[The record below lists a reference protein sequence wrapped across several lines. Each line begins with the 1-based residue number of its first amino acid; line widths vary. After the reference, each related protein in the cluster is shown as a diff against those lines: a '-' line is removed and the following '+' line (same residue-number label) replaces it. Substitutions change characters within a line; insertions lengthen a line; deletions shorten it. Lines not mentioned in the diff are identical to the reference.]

1 MKKILGLDLGTT
13 SIGWSFINEAENE
26 NETSSIIN
34 TGVRIT
40 QFDNFSKVDKTG
52 KVSESKN
59 PVSDFNSGNG
69 LSPNAGRTL
78 KRGARRSL
86 QRFKQRRNALL
97 EIFSKIK
104 FIPTDFVYAENGTDT
119 TFSSYRLRAKAAT
132 EAVSKDELVQV
143 LLMLNKKRG
152 YKSSRKAKTADEGDA
167 VDGMKIAKEIFEN
180 NLTPGQWIYNSL
192 SKGEK
197 FVPDFYRSDL
207 QKELE
212 KIVRFQNQF
221 HSEQMN
227 EKLLEDIQG
236 KARTVTSQYFSK
248 TLNIPLAENK
258 GTREETK
265 LQHYKWR
272 NEALTIE
279 LDLKVLAF
287 IITEINNQINQSSGY
302 LGAIS
307 DRSKELYFNQ
317 ETVGQFQYKQIQEN
331 RHAKLKNQV
340 FYRQDYLDEFEKI
353 WETQAKFHS
362 ELNEKLK
369 SEVRD
374 ITIFYQRKL
383 KSQKHLVSFC
393 EFEKGH
399 KAIPKSS
406 PLFQEFRI
414 WQNLNNILIKNETT
428 KEPFVLNEELKNV
441 IAQEL
446 FFKESMTDAQMM
458 AFCDLKKGNHTA
470 NFKKI
475 EGNRTNTE
483 IFKAFEKILI
493 LEGYDE
499 LDFSKLDAI
508 DIKQIFKSAFKD
520 LEINTAIL
528 DFDPTIQGND
538 FDKQGYYQLWHL
550 LYSSEE
556 DEPLKK
562 SLMKK
567 FGFKENHVPFLL
579 NINLQAD
586 YGSLSAKAIKKVLPH
601 LIDGHIYDKSCLMVG
616 YNHSSSLTKE
626 QNNDRVLKETL
637 DLLKKNSLRNPV
649 VEKILNQMINVIN
662 AIIKDPEMGKPDE
675 IRVELARELKNNN
688 EQRSE
693 MTKAINKSTAEHDKI
708 RQLLSS
714 VEFGIKRVTRNDI
727 IRYKL
732 WEECGRISIYTGNP
746 IKGSDLFSKEYD
758 IEHII
763 PKSRLFDDSFSN
775 KTICER
781 QLNIDKS
788 NKTAYSYL
796 KEKISENDFA
806 QYENRVKDLFKTG
819 KIKSYTKYK
828 KLLMADNE
836 IPEDFIARQLRE
848 TQYIAKKAK
857 EILLEVSRNV
867 TATIGSVTDKLRE
880 DWELVD
886 VMKELNW
893 EKYDKLGLT
902 HIEEGKNGERL
913 YKIKDWTKRNDHRH
927 HAMDAITVAFTKP
940 AYIQYLNN
948 LNAKTQDEKKTGAI
962 YGIETKY
969 LERDKNGK
977 LRFIAPMDNF
987 REEAKKQLENILISY
1002 KAKNKVVTKNKNTTK
1017 KSGGTNQKIQLTPRG
1032 QLHKETVYGK
1042 LQQYVT
1048 KEEKVGANFTEEYI
1062 QKVAKK
1068 EYREALLKR
1077 LEENDNNPKKA
1088 FTGKNALNKMPIYIS
1103 LKDNI
1108 VVPEKVKM
1116 VWLEADYTIRKDITP
1131 DLKIDKVIDIGLK
1144 TILQERLAE
1153 FGNDPK
1159 KAFVNLDENPIWQN
1173 KEKGIAIKRV
1183 TISGVSNAQALH
1195 TKKDHLG
1202 NEILDKNGKQI
1213 PVDFV
1218 STGNNHHV
1226 AIYRDEK
1233 GNLQEEV
1240 VSFYDAVVRRNLG
1253 FSVIN
1258 KNHEEGWEFLFS
1270 MKQNEFFI
1278 FPSNSFNP
1286 HEIDLLELNN
1296 YHLISP
1302 NIFRVQKISTKNYMF
1317 NHHLETKAVDG
1328 EMLKSKKELSKITYH
1343 FIQTPANLN
1352 GIIKV
1357 RINHLGKIVQIG
1369 EY

>member
-13 SIGWSFINEAENE
+13 SIGWSFINEAENSDE
-26 NETSSIIN
+26 VSSIIN
-34 TGVRIT
+34 TGVRIVPLT
-40 QFDNFSKVDKTG
+40 TD
-52 KVSESKN
+52 EEA
-59 PVSDFNSGNG
+59 DFKKGNTI
-69 LSPNAGRTL
+69 SINADRTL
-78 KRGARRSL
+78 KRGARRGL
-86 QRFKQRRNALL
+86 QRFKQRRDALI
-97 EIFSKIK
+97 ETFSKIK
-104 FIPTDFVYAENGTDT
+104 FISTDFVYAETGKET
-119 TFSSYRLRAKAAT
+119 TFSSYKLRAKSAS
-132 EAVSKDELVQV
+132 EAVTKAELVQV

-152 YKSSRKAKTADEGDA
+152 YKSSRKAKTAEEGDA
-167 VDGMKIAKEIFEN
+167 IDGMAIATTLFEN
-180 NLTPGQWIYNSL
+180 NLTPGQWVFNSL
-192 SKGEK
+192 STGGKYI
-197 FVPDFYRSDL
+197 PDFYRSDL

-212 KIVRFQNQF
+212 KIVHFQNQF
-221 HSEQMN
+221 HSDKIN
-227 EKLLEDIQG
+227 NKLLEDIQG
-236 KARTVTSQYFSK
+236 KSRAQTYQYFTRDLK
-248 TLNIPLAENK
+248 IELAENK
-258 GTREETK
+258 GSRDETK

-272 NEALTIE
+272 NEALTNE

-287 IITEINNQINQSSGY
+287 VITEINNQINQSSGY

-307 DRSKELYFNQ
+307 DRSKELYFNK
-317 ETVGQFQYKQIQEN
+317 ETVGQFQYNQLQN
-331 RHAKLKNQV
+331 NAHSKLKNQV
-340 FYRQDYLDEFEKI
+340 FYRQDYLDEFERI
-353 WETQAKFHS
+353 WETQAKYHP
-362 ELNEKLK
+362 ELNDKLK

-383 KSQKHLVSFC
+383 KSQKHLISHC

-414 WQNLNNILIKNETT
+414 WQNINNIVVKNETT
-428 KEPFVLNEELKNV
+428 KEIFLLDEDLKKN

-446 FFKESMTDAQMM
+446 LFKESMTDVQMLT
-458 AFCDLKKGNHTA
+458 FCELKKGTHTV

-475 EGNRTNTE
+475 EGNRTNTS
-483 IFKAFEKILI
+483 IYKAFEKILEV
-493 LEGYDE
+493 EGYE
-499 LDFSKLDAI
+499 MDF
-508 DIKQIFKSAFKD
+508 FKMKS
-520 LEINTAIL
+520 LEIREAISKIFETLNINTDIL

-538 FDKQGYYQLWHL
+538 FDKQPYYQLWHL

-556 DEPLKK
+556 DESLKK
-562 SLMKK
+562 TLINK
-567 FGFKENHVPFLL
+567 FGFKESHIPFLL

-601 LIDGHIYDKSCLMVG
+601 LMDGQIYDKACLMAG
-616 YNHSSSLTKE
+616 YNHSSSLTTE

-637 DLLKKNSLRNPV
+637 ALLKKNSLRNPV

-662 AIIKDPEMGKPDE
+662 AIIADPSMGKPDE

-693 MTKAINKSTAEHDKI
+693 MTKAINKSTAEHEQI
-708 RQLLSS
+708 RKLLHH
-714 VEFGIKRVTRNDI
+714 EFGIHRVTRNDI

-732 WEECGRISIYTGNP
+732 WKESDGISLYTGKP
-746 IKGSDLFSKEYD
+746 IEPSKLFSKEYD

-775 KTICER
+775 KTVCER

-788 NKTAYSYL
+788 NKTAYSFLQEKLSPEEFDQYQKRIKGL
-796 KEKISENDFA
+796 FGKIS
-806 QYENRVKDLFKTG
+806 R
-819 KIKSYTKYK
+819 TKQS

-836 IPEDFIARQLRE
+836 IPEGFIDRQLRE

-893 EKYDKLGLT
+893 DKYHKLGLT
-902 HIEEGKNGERL
+902 KEEDGKNGERL
-913 YKIKDWTKRNDHRH
+913 YKIQDWSKRNDHRH

-948 LNAKTQDEKKTGAI
+948 LNARDINNKKGESI
-962 YGIETKY
+962 LGIESKY
-969 LERDKNGK
+969 LKRDKNNK
-977 LRFIAPMDNF
+977 LRFIAPMPNF
-987 REEAKKQLENILISY
+987 REEAKKQLESILISY
-1002 KAKNKVVTKNKNTTK
+1002 KAKNKVVTKNKNITK
-1017 KSGGTNQKIQLTPRG
+1017 MKNGNNEKIQLTPRG

-1048 KEEKVGANFTEEYI
+1048 KEEKIGANFTKEYI
-1062 QKVAKK
+1062 IKVAKK
-1068 EYREALLKR
+1068 QYREALLNR
-1077 LEENDNNPKKA
+1077 LAANDNDPKKA
-1088 FTGKNALNKMPIYIS
+1088 FTGKNSLAKNPIY
-1103 LKDNI
+1103 LDVEKTDA
-1108 VVPEKVKM
+1108 VPEKVKT
-1116 VWLEADYTIRKDITP
+1116 VWFEDNYTIRKDITP
-1131 DLKIDKVIDIGLK
+1131 DLKIDKVIDTGLK
-1144 TILQERLAE
+1144 AILQNRLNE
-1153 FGNDPK
+1153 FNGDAK

-1202 NEILDKNGKQI
+1202 NEILDENGNPI
-1213 PVDFV
+1213 PADFV

-1226 AIYRDEK
+1226 AIYKDEK

-1240 VSFYDAVVRRNLG
+1240 VSFYDAVVRQNLG
-1253 FSVIN
+1253 LSIIN
-1258 KNHEEGWEFLFS
+1258 RNHEKGWEFLFS

-1278 FPSNSFNP
+1278 FPSDTFNP
-1286 HEIDLLELNN
+1286 HEMDLLNPIN
-1296 YHLISP
+1296 YHLVSP

-1328 EMLKSKKELSKITYH
+1328 EMLKSKKELSKISYH
-1343 FIQTPANLN
+1343 FIQTPTNLN

-1357 RINHLGKIVQIG
+1357 RINHLGKIIQIG

>member
-13 SIGWSFINEAENE
+13 SIGWAFINEGEND

-34 TGVRIT
+34 AGVRIVPLT
-40 QFDNFSKVDKTG
+40 TD
-52 KVSESKN
+52 EEA
-59 PVSDFNSGNG
+59 DFKKGNTI
-69 LSPNAGRTL
+69 SINADRTL
-78 KRGARRSL
+78 KRGARRGL
-86 QRFKQRRNALL
+86 QRFKQRRDALL
-97 EIFSKIK
+97 QSFRGIN
-104 FIPTDFVYAENGTDT
+104 FISSNYVYAETGKQT
-119 TFSSYRLRAKAAT
+119 TFSSYKLRAKSAT
-132 EAVSKDELVQV
+132 ELVTKEELVQV

-152 YKSSRKAKTADEGDA
+152 YKSSRKAKTAEEGDA
-167 VDGMKIAKEIFEN
+167 IDGMKIAKEIFEN
-180 NLTPGQWIYNSL
+180 NLTPGQWVYNSL
-192 SKGEK
+192 SIGGK
-197 FVPDFYRSDL
+197 FIPDFYRSDL
-207 QKELE
+207 QKEVE

-221 HSEQMN
+221 HPEQMN
-227 EKLLEDIQG
+227 EKLLENIQG
-236 KARTVTSQYFSK
+236 KARTVTSQYFSRI
-248 TLNIPLAENK
+248 LNIPLAENK

-272 NEALTIE
+272 NEALTEE

-287 IITEINNQINQSSGY
+287 IITEINNQINQSNGY

-317 ETVGQFQYKQIQEN
+317 ETVGQFQYNQLKEN
-331 RHAKLKNQV
+331 AHTKLKNQV

-353 WETQAKFHS
+353 WETQSKFYP
-362 ELNEKLK
+362 ELNDELK

-414 WQNLNNILIKNETT
+414 WQNINNIVVKNETT
-428 KEPFVLNEELKNV
+428 KEPFLLGEDLKKV

-446 FFKESMTDAQMM
+446 SFKESMTDSQLLT
-458 AFCDLKKGNHTA
+458 FCDLKKGTHTV

-475 EGNRTNTE
+475 EGNRTNTSL
-483 IFKAFEKILI
+483 FKAFEKILV

-499 LDFSKLDAI
+499 LDLSKLDAS
-508 DIKQIFKSAFKD
+508 DIKSIIKSAFSD
-520 LEINTAIL
+520 LEISTAIL

-538 FDKQGYYQLWHL
+538 YDKQSYYQLWHL

-556 DEPLKK
+556 DDFLKK
-562 SLMKK
+562 SLMDK
-567 FGFKENHVPFLL
+567 FGFKESHLPFLL

-601 LIDGHIYDKSCLMVG
+601 LMDGHIYDKACTLVG
-616 YNHSSSLTKE
+616 YNHSSSLTTD
-626 QNNDRVLKETL
+626 QNNERVLKDTL
-637 DLLKKNSLRNPV
+637 ELLKKNSLRNPV

-662 AIIKDPEMGKPDE
+662 AIIKDPAMGKPDE

-693 MTKAINKSTAEHDKI
+693 MTKAINKSTTEHEQI
-708 RQLLSS
+708 RKLLHT
-714 VEFGIKRVTRNDI
+714 EFGIHRVTRNDI

-732 WEECGRISIYTGNP
+732 WKECDGISLYTGKP
-746 IKGSDLFSKEYD
+746 IEPSKLFTKDYD

-788 NKTAYSYL
+788 NKTAYSFFQEKL
-796 KEKISENDFA
+796 SAEEFDQFEKRVKSLFGKIS
-806 QYENRVKDLFKTG
+806 R
-819 KIKSYTKYK
+819 TKQN
-828 KLLMADNE
+828 KLLMANNE
-836 IPEDFIARQLRE
+836 IPEGFIDRQLRE

-867 TATIGSVTDKLRE
+867 TATIGSVTDKLRD

-902 HIEEGKNGERL
+902 YIEEGKNGERL

-948 LNAKTQDEKKTGAI
+948 LNARTNTDKKGNSI
-962 YGIETKY
+962 IGIENKY
-969 LERDKNGK
+969 LKRDKNNK
-977 LRFIAPMDNF
+977 LRFIEPIPNF
-987 REEAKKQLENILISY
+987 REVAKKQLESILISY
-1002 KAKNKVVTKNKNTTK
+1002 KAKNKVVTKNKNVTK
-1017 KSGGTNQKIQLTPRG
+1017 KSNGTNQKIQLTPRG

-1048 KEEKVGANFTEEYI
+1048 KEEKINANFTPEYVT
-1062 QKVAKK
+1062 KVAKK

-1077 LEENDNNPKKA
+1077 LIENENDPKKA
-1088 FTGKNALNKMPIYIS
+1088 FTGKNALSKNPIYIS
-1103 LKDNI
+1103 LENNI
-1108 VVPEKVKM
+1108 LVPEKVKI
-1116 VWLEADYTIRKDITP
+1116 VWLKSDYTIRKDITP

-1144 TILQERLAE
+1144 TILQNRLNE
-1153 FGNDPK
+1153 FNGDTK

-1202 NEILDKNGKQI
+1202 NEILDENGQPL

-1240 VSFYDAVVRRNLG
+1240 VSFFEAVTRNNLG
-1253 FSVIN
+1253 LSIIN
-1258 KNHEEGWEFLFS
+1258 KNHEKGWEFLFS

-1278 FPSNSFNP
+1278 FPTDGFNP
-1286 HEIDLLELNN
+1286 HEIDLLNTEN
-1296 YHLISP
+1296 YHLISR
-1302 NIFRVQKISTKNYMF
+1302 NMFRVQKIATKNYMF
-1317 NHHLETKAVDG
+1317 NHHLETKSVDG
-1328 EMLKSKKELSKITYH
+1328 EMLKTKKQLSKISYH
-1343 FIQTPANLN
+1343 FIQTPSYLN
-1352 GIIKV
+1352 YIIKI
-1357 RINHLGKIVQIG
+1357 RINHLGQIVQLG

>member
-13 SIGWSFINEAENE
+13 SIGWSFVNEADNN

-34 TGVRIT
+34 TGVRIVPLT
-40 QFDNFSKVDKTG
+40 AD
-52 KVSESKN
+52 EEA
-59 PVSDFNSGNG
+59 DFKKGNTI
-69 LSPNAGRTL
+69 SINADRTL
-78 KRGARRSL
+78 KRGARRGL
-86 QRFKQRRNALL
+86 QRFKQRRDALL
-97 EIFSKIK
+97 QTFRGIN
-104 FIPTDFVYAENGTDT
+104 FISSNYVYAETGKQT
-119 TFSSYRLRAKAAT
+119 TFSSYQLRAKSAT
-132 EAVSKDELVQV
+132 EAVTKEELVQI

-152 YKSSRKAKTADEGDA
+152 YKSSRKAKTAEEGDA
-167 VDGMKIAKEIFEN
+167 IDGMKIAKEILEN
-180 NLTPGQWIYNSL
+180 NLTPGQWVYNSL
-192 SKGEK
+192 LKRGK
-197 FVPDFYRSDL
+197 FIPDFYRSDL

-212 KIVRFQNQF
+212 KIVRFQNKF
-221 HSEQMN
+221 YPEQMN
-227 EKLLEDIQG
+227 DKLLEDIQG

-248 TLNIPLAENK
+248 TLHIPLAENK

-272 NEALTIE
+272 NEALTNE
-279 LDLKVLAF
+279 LDLKALAF

-317 ETVGQFQYKQIQEN
+317 ETVGQFQHKQLQKN
-331 RHAKLKNQV
+331 AHAKLKNQV

-353 WETQAKFHS
+353 WETQAKFHP

-414 WQNLNNILIKNETT
+414 WQNINNIVVKNETT
-428 KEPFVLNEELKNV
+428 KEIFLLDEDLKKN

-446 FFKESMTDAQMM
+446 LFKESITDVQMLT
-458 AFCDLKKGNHTA
+458 FCELKKGTHTV

-475 EGNRTNTE
+475 EGNRTNTS
-483 IFKAFEKILI
+483 IYKAFEKILEI
-493 LEGYDE
+493 EGYE
-499 LDFSKLDAI
+499 KDFSKMKSSE
-508 DIKQIFKSAFKD
+508 IKETVAPIFETLNIS
-520 LEINTAIL
+520 TAIL
-528 DFDPTIQGND
+528 DFDPTKQGND
-538 FDKQGYYQLWHL
+538 FDKQPYYQFWHL
-550 LYSSEE
+550 LYSAE
-556 DEPLKK
+556 DDDKLKETLK
-562 SLMKK
+562 AK
-567 FGFKENHVPFLL
+567 FGFKENHLPFLL

-601 LIDGHIYDKSCLMVG
+601 LMDGHIYDKACLMAG
-616 YNHSSSLTKE
+616 YNHSSSLTTE
-626 QNNDRVLKETL
+626 QNNDRILKGTL
-637 DLLKKNSLRNPV
+637 ELLKKNSLRNPV

-662 AIIKDPEMGKPDE
+662 AIMKDPAMGKPDE

-693 MTKAINKSTAEHDKI
+693 MTKAINKSTAEHEQIKK
-708 RQLLSS
+708 LLHT
-714 VEFGIKRVTRNDI
+714 EFGIHRVTRNDI

-732 WEECGRISIYTGNP
+732 WKECDGISLYTGKP
-746 IKGSDLFSKEYD
+746 IEPSKLFTKDYD

-788 NKTAYSYL
+788 NKTAYSFL
-796 KEKISENDFA
+796 QDKLSAEEFDQFEKRIKSLFGKIS
-806 QYENRVKDLFKTG
+806 R
-819 KIKSYTKYK
+819 TKQN

-836 IPEDFIARQLRE
+836 IPEGFIDRQLRE

-867 TATIGSVTDKLRE
+867 TSTIGSVTDKLRE

-902 HIEEGKNGERL
+902 YIEEGKHGERL

-948 LNAKTQDEKKTGAI
+948 LNARTNSDVKGKSI
-962 YGIETKY
+962 IGIETKY
-969 LERDKNGK
+969 LKRDKNNK
-977 LRFIAPMDNF
+977 LRFIEPIPNF

-1002 KAKNKVVTKNKNTTK
+1002 KAKNKVVTKNKNITK

-1042 LQQYVT
+1042 LQQYAT
-1048 KEEKVGANFTEEYI
+1048 KEEKVSANFTEEYI
-1062 QKVAKK
+1062 QKVTKK

-1077 LEENDNNPKKA
+1077 LQENENDPKKA

-1103 LKDNI
+1103 LQDNI
-1108 VVPEKVKM
+1108 VVPEKVKI
-1116 VWLEADYTIRKDITP
+1116 VWMEDNYTIRKDVTP
-1131 DLKIDKVIDIGLK
+1131 DNFKDLKSIAKVIDIGSK
-1144 TILQERLAE
+1144 TTLENRLAE

-1159 KAFVNLDENPIWQN
+1159 KAFSNLDENPIWQN

-1183 TISGVSNAQALH
+1183 TISGVNTAQSLH
-1195 TKKDHLG
+1195 TKKDHFG
-1202 NEILDKNGKQI
+1202 NEIFDDNRQTI

-1233 GNLQEEV
+1233 GNLQDEV
-1240 VSFYDAVVRRNLG
+1240 ISFFEAVTRNNLG
-1253 FSVIN
+1253 LSIIN
-1258 KNHEEGWEFLFS
+1258 KNHEKGWEFLFS

-1278 FPSNSFNP
+1278 FPSEGFNP
-1286 HEIDLLELNN
+1286 KEIDLYNPVNKE
-1296 YHLISP
+1296 LISK
-1302 NIFRVQKISTKNYMF
+1302 NLFRVQKFSKVEYGNTSVRDYVF
-1317 NHHLETKAVDG
+1317 RHHLETTINDV
-1328 EMLKSKKELSKITYH
+1328 KELKDKTYKSIKSLPY
-1343 FIQTPANLN
+1343 FE
-1352 GIIKV
+1352 GIVKV
-1357 RINHLGKIVQIG
+1357 RINHLGQIVQLG

>member
-13 SIGWSFINEAENE
+13 SIGWSFIHEAENE
-26 NETSSIIN
+26 NEASSIIN
-34 TGVRIT
+34 TGVRIVPLT
-40 QFDNFSKVDKTG
+40 TDEET
-52 KVSESKN
+52 
-59 PVSDFNSGNG
+59 DFKKGNTI
-69 LSPNAGRTL
+69 SINADRTL
-78 KRGARRSL
+78 KRGARRGL
-86 QRFKQRRNALL
+86 QRFKQRRDALL
-97 EIFSKIK
+97 QIFRGINFIFSNYI
-104 FIPTDFVYAENGTDT
+104 YAETGKQT
-119 TFSSYRLRAKAAT
+119 TFSSYKLRAKSAT
-132 EAVSKDELVQV
+132 ELVTKEELVQV

-152 YKSSRKAKTADEGDA
+152 YKSSRKAKTAEEGDA
-167 VDGMKIAKEIFEN
+167 IDGMKIAKEIFEN
-180 NLTPGQWIYNSL
+180 NLTPGQWVYNSL
-192 SKGEK
+192 SKGGK
-197 FVPDFYRSDL
+197 FIPDFYRSDL

-212 KIVRFQNQF
+212 RIVRFQNQF
-221 HSEQMN
+221 HPEQMN
-227 EKLLEDIQG
+227 EKLLEEIRG
-236 KARTVTSQYFSK
+236 KGRTATSQYFSK

-258 GTREETK
+258 GSREDTK

-272 NEALTIE
+272 NNALDNE
-279 LDLKVLAF
+279 LDLEILAF
-287 IITEINNQINQSSGY
+287 IITEINNQINLSSGY

-317 ETVGQFQYKQIQEN
+317 ETVGQFQYKQLEKN
-331 RHAKLKNQV
+331 AHAKLKNQV

-353 WETQAKFHS
+353 WETQAQFHP

-393 EFEKGH
+393 EFEKRH

-414 WQNLNNILIKNETT
+414 WQNLNNIVVKNENT
-428 KEPFVLNEELKNV
+428 KEPFLLDEDLKKL

-446 FFKESMTDAQMM
+446 LFKESMTDAQMLT
-458 AFCDLKKGNHTA
+458 FCELKKGNYSV

-475 EGNRTNTE
+475 EGNRTNNS
-483 IFKAFEKILI
+483 IYKAFETI
-493 LEGYDE
+493 LEIEGYE
-499 LDFSKLDAI
+499 MDFSKMNPL
-508 DIKQIFKSAFKD
+508 DIKETVAAIFET
-520 LEINTAIL
+520 LNINTSIL
-528 DFDPTIQGND
+528 NFDPAIQGND
-538 FDKQGYYQLWHL
+538 FDKQAYYQLWHL
-550 LYSSEE
+550 LYSTEE
-556 DEPLKK
+556 DDFLKK
-562 SLMKK
+562 SLISK
-567 FGFKENHVPFLL
+567 FGFKENHIPFLL

-601 LIDGHIYDKSCLMVG
+601 LIDGHIYDKACTFVG
-616 YNHSSSLTKE
+616 YNHSSSLTAE
-626 QNNDRVLKETL
+626 QNNERILKDTVE
-637 DLLKKNSLRNPV
+637 LLKKNSLRNPV

-688 EQRSE
+688 EQRSN
-693 MTKAINKSTAEHDKI
+693 MTKAINKITAEHEQI
-708 RQLLSS
+708 RKLLHT
-714 VEFGIKRVTRNDI
+714 EFGIHRVTRNDI

-732 WEECGRISIYTGNP
+732 WKECDGISLYTGKP
-746 IKGSDLFSKEYD
+746 IEPSKLFTKDYD

-788 NKTAYSYL
+788 NKTAYSFLQEKLSYDEFDQYEKRIKSL
-796 KEKISENDFA
+796 FGKIS
-806 QYENRVKDLFKTG
+806 R
-819 KIKSYTKYK
+819 TKQN

-836 IPEDFIARQLRE
+836 IPEGFIERQLRE

-867 TATIGSVTDKLRE
+867 TATIGSVTDKLRD

-948 LNAKTQDEKKTGAI
+948 LNARTNTDKRGNDI
-962 YGIETKY
+962 IGIETKY
-969 LERDKNGK
+969 LKRDKNNK
-977 LRFIAPMDNF
+977 LRFKEPMPNF
-987 REEAKKQLENILISY
+987 REEAKKQLESILVSY
-1002 KAKNKVVTKNKNTTK
+1002 KAKNKVVTKNKNISK
-1017 KSGGTNQKIQLTPRG
+1017 ANGGVNQKIQLTPRG

-1042 LQQYVT
+1042 LQLYAT
-1048 KEEKVGANFTEEYI
+1048 KEEKVGANFTQDYI

-1068 EYREALLKR
+1068 QHREALLKR
-1077 LEENDNNPKKA
+1077 LEENYNDSKKA
-1088 FTGKNALNKMPIYIS
+1088 FTGKNALSKNPIY
-1103 LKDNI
+1103 LNT
-1108 VVPEKVKM
+1108 EKTDFIPDKIKT
-1116 VWLEADYTIRKDITP
+1116 VWLEADFTIRKDITP
-1131 DLKIDKVIDIGLK
+1131 DLKIDKVIDVGLK
-1144 TILQERLAE
+1144 KILQDRLAE

-1195 TKKDHLG
+1195 TKKDNFG
-1202 NEILDKNGKQI
+1202 NEILDENNNPI
-1213 PVDFV
+1213 PIDFV

-1253 FSVIN
+1253 LSVIN
-1258 KNHEEGWEFLFS
+1258 KNHEKGWEFLFS

-1278 FPSNSFNP
+1278 FPSESFNP
-1286 HEIDLLELNN
+1286 HEIDLLNPDH
-1296 YHLISP
+1296 YKLISP
-1302 NIFRVQKISTKNYMF
+1302 NIFRVQKFGELGSSGF
-1317 NHHLETKAVDG
+1317 WFRHHLETTLDNSKL
-1328 EMLKSKKELSKITYH
+1328 LKSITYKDIYSH
-1343 FIQTPANLN
+1343 KALES
-1352 GIIKV
+1352 IIKA
-1357 RINHLGKIVQIG
+1357 RINHLGKIVQLG

>member
-13 SIGWSFINEAENE
+13 SIGWSFINEADND

-40 QFDNFSKVDKTG
+40 QFDNFSKVDKNG
-52 KVSESKN
+52 KVTESKN
-59 PVSDFNSGNG
+59 PVVDFNSGNG

-78 KRGARRSL
+78 KRGARRGL

-97 EIFSKIK
+97 ETFNRIK
-104 FIPTDFVYAENGTDT
+104 FIAPDFVYAETGTAT
-119 TFSSYRLRAKAAT
+119 TFSSYQLRAKAAV
-132 EAVSKDELVQV
+132 EAVSKEELVQV

-152 YKSSRKAKTADEGDA
+152 YKSSRKAKTAEEGDA
-167 VDGMKIAKEIFEN
+167 IDGMKIAKEIFEN
-180 NLTPGQWIYNSL
+180 NLTPGQWVYNSL
-192 SKGEK
+192 SKGGK
-197 FVPDFYRSDL
+197 FIPDFYRSDL

-221 HSEQMN
+221 HSVQIN
-227 EKLLEDIQG
+227 DKLLEDIQG
-236 KARTVTSQYFSK
+236 KSRTQTSQHFSK

-272 NEALTIE
+272 NDALANE

-317 ETVGQFQYKQIQEN
+317 ETVGQFQYKQLQKN
-331 RHAKLKNQV
+331 THAKLKNQV

-353 WETQAKFHS
+353 WEIQTRFHP
-362 ELNEKLK
+362 ELNDKLK

-414 WQNLNNILIKNETT
+414 WQNINNIEFKKD
-428 KEPFVLNEELKNV
+428 KEVYPIGEELKQ
-441 IAQEL
+441 IISQDL
-446 FFKESMTDAQMM
+446 LFKESMTDAQ
-458 AFCDLKKGNHTA
+458 FIKFIVNQCKLEKGNYSI

-483 IFKAFEKILI
+483 IYKAFEKILV

-499 LDFSKLDAI
+499 LDLSKLESL
-508 DIKQIFKSAFKD
+508 DIKNIIKSAFSD

-538 FDKQGYYQLWHL
+538 FDKQPYYQLWHL
-550 LYSSEE
+550 LYSAE
-556 DEPLKK
+556 DDDKLKETLK
-562 SLMKK
+562 NK
-567 FGFKENHVPFLL
+567 FGFKENHIPYLL
-579 NINLQAD
+579 NIKLQAD
-586 YGSLSAKAIKKVLPH
+586 YGSLSAKAIKKILPN
-601 LIDGHIYDKSCLMVG
+601 LMDGHIYDKACLMVG
-616 YNHSSSLTKE
+616 YNHSSSLTTE
-626 QNNDRVLKETL
+626 QNNERVLKDNLE
-637 DLLKKNSLRNPV
+637 LLKKNSLRNPV

-662 AIIKDPEMGKPDE
+662 AIMKDPAMGKPDE
-675 IRVELARELKNNN
+675 IRVELARELKANN
-688 EQRSE
+688 EQRKKATSDINTTTTEHERIRKLLHSE
-693 MTKAINKSTAEHDKI
+693 FNIP
-708 RQLLSS
+708 
-714 VEFGIKRVTRNDI
+714 RVTRNDI

-732 WEECGRISIYTGNP
+732 WLETGGISLYTGNP
-746 IKGSDLFSKEYD
+746 IKGSDLFSKDYD

-775 KTICER
+775 KTLCER

-788 NKTAYSYL
+788 NKTAYSFL
-796 KEKISENDFA
+796 QEKLLENDFA
-806 QYENRVKDLFKTG
+806 EYENRVKDLFKTG

-836 IPEDFIARQLRE
+836 IPEGFIDRQLRE

-857 EILLEVSRNV
+857 EILLEISRNV

-902 HIEEGKNGERL
+902 HIEEGKHGERL

-940 AYIQYLNN
+940 AYIQYLNS
-948 LNAKTQDEKKTGAI
+948 LNAKTQGEEKAGAI

-969 LERDKNGK
+969 LERDKNNK
-977 LRFIAPMDNF
+977 LRFKAPMENF
-987 REEAKKQLENILISY
+987 REEAKKQLESILISY
-1002 KAKNKVVTKNKNTTK
+1002 KAKNKVVTKNKNITK

-1042 LQQYVT
+1042 LQQYAT
-1048 KEEKVGANFTEEYI
+1048 KEEKVNANFTEEYI

-1077 LEENDNNPKKA
+1077 LQENGNDPKKA
-1088 FTGKNALNKMPIYIS
+1088 FTGKNALNKTPVYVS

-1108 VVPEKVKM
+1108 VVPEKVKI

-1144 TILQERLAE
+1144 TILQNRLNE
-1153 FGNDPK
+1153 FNGDPK

-1183 TISGVSNAQALH
+1183 SISGVSNAQALH
-1195 TKKDHLG
+1195 TKKDHFG
-1202 NEILDKNGKQI
+1202 NEILDENNNPI

-1226 AIYRDEK
+1226 AIYKDEK

-1253 FSVIN
+1253 LSVIN
-1258 KNHEEGWEFLFS
+1258 KTHEKGWEFLFS

-1278 FPSNSFNP
+1278 FPSESFNP
-1286 HEIDLLELNN
+1286 HEMDLLNPSN

-1302 NIFRVQKISTKNYMF
+1302 NIFRVQKFTIKDYF
-1317 NHHLETKAVDG
+1317 FRHHLETTVED
-1328 EMLKSKKELSKITYH
+1328 KKELKDISFKRLGI
-1343 FIQTPANLN
+1343 N
-1352 GIIKV
+1352 GINNITKV
-1357 RINHLGKIVQIG
+1357 RINHLGQIVQLG

>member
-13 SIGWSFINEAENE
+13 SIGWALINESENE
-26 NETSSIIN
+26 NEVSSILN
-34 TGVRIT
+34 TGVRIVPLT
-40 QFDNFSKVDKTG
+40 
-52 KVSESKN
+52 
-59 PVSDFNSGNG
+59 SDEEADFKKGNTI
-69 LSPNAGRTL
+69 SINADRTL
-78 KRGARRSL
+78 KRGARRGL
-86 QRFKQRRNALL
+86 QRFKQRRDALL
-97 EIFSKIK
+97 EIFNRIK
-104 FIPTDFVYAENGTDT
+104 FISSTFIYAESGAAT
-119 TFSSYRLRAKAAT
+119 TFSSYKLRAKAAT
-132 EAVSKDELVQV
+132 EEVSKEELVKV

-152 YKSSRKAKTADEGDA
+152 YKSSRKAKTAEEGEA
-167 VDGMKIAKEIFEN
+167 IDGMKIAKEIFEN
-180 NLTPGQWIYNSL
+180 NLTPGQWVYNSL
-192 SKGEK
+192 SNGGKYI
-197 FVPDFYRSDL
+197 PDFYRSDL

-212 KIVRFQNQF
+212 KIVSFQKQF
-221 HSEQMN
+221 HPEFIN
-227 EKLLEDIQG
+227 KTLLEEIQG
-236 KARTVTSQYFSK
+236 KSRTQTSLHFTK
-248 TLNIPLAENK
+248 ALAIELAENK
-258 GTREETK
+258 GSREETK

-272 NEALTIE
+272 NDALVNE
-279 LDLKVLAF
+279 FDLKILAF

-307 DRSKELYFNQ
+307 DRSKELYFNK
-317 ETVGQFQYKQIQEN
+317 ETVGQFQYKQLQN
-331 RHAKLKNQV
+331 NVHSKLKNQV

-353 WETQAKFHS
+353 WETQSKFHP
-362 ELNEKLK
+362 ELDEKLK
-369 SEVRD
+369 AEVRD

-383 KSQKHLVSFC
+383 KSQKHLIGHC

-414 WQNLNNILIKNETT
+414 WQNLNNIVVKNETT
-428 KEPFVLNEELKNV
+428 KEPFLLSEELKQQ
-441 IAQEL
+441 IAKEL
-446 FFKESMTDAQMM
+446 QFKDGITDIQLM
-458 AFCDLKKGNHTA
+458 AFCELKKGSHSV

-475 EGNRTNTE
+475 EGNRTNTAL
-483 IFKAFEKILI
+483 FKAFEKILEV
-493 LEGYDE
+493 EGYDE
-499 LDFSKLDAI
+499 LDITKLDAI
-508 DIKQIFKSAFKD
+508 EVKKIIKTAFSD
-520 LEINTAIL
+520 SEINTDIL

-538 FDKQGYYQLWHL
+538 FDKQPYYQLWHL
-550 LYSSEE
+550 LYSAEE
-556 DEPLKK
+556 DEFLKK
-562 SLMKK
+562 SLMSK
-567 FGFKENHVPFLL
+567 FGFKENHIPFLL
-579 NINLQAD
+579 NVNLQAD

-601 LIDGHIYDKSCLMVG
+601 LMDGQIYDQACTFSG

-626 QNNDRVLKETL
+626 ANDNRILKDTL

-662 AIIKDPEMGKPDE
+662 AIMEDPTMGKPDE

-708 RQLLSS
+708 RQLLHT
-714 VEFGIKRVTRNDI
+714 EFGIHRVTRNDI

-732 WEECGRISIYTGNP
+732 WKETDGISLYTGKP
-746 IKGSDLFSKEYD
+746 IEPSKLFSKEYD

-788 NKTAYSYL
+788 NKTAYSFL
-796 KEKISENDFA
+796 HEKLSPEEFDQFEKRVKSLFGKIS
-806 QYENRVKDLFKTG
+806 R
-819 KIKSYTKYK
+819 TKQN

-836 IPEDFIARQLRE
+836 IPEGFIDRQLRE

-886 VMKELNW
+886 IMKELNW
-893 EKYDKLGLT
+893 DKYHKLGLT
-902 HIEEGKNGERL
+902 KIEEGKNGERL
-913 YKIKDWTKRNDHRH
+913 NKIQDWTKRNDHRH

-948 LNAKTQDEKKTGAI
+948 LNARNKEDKKSTVI

-969 LERDKNGK
+969 LERDKNNK
-977 LRFIAPMDNF
+977 LRFKKPMPHF
-987 REEAKKQLENILISY
+987 REEAKKQLKSILISY
-1002 KAKNKVVTKNKNTTK
+1002 KAKNKVVTKNKNITK
-1017 KSGGTNQKIQLTPRG
+1017 KYSGTHSKIQLTPRG

-1042 LQQYVT
+1042 LQQYAT
-1048 KEEKVGANFTEEYI
+1048 KEEKVNANFTGEHI
-1062 QKVAKK
+1062 NKVTKK
-1068 EYREALLKR
+1068 QYREALLTR
-1077 LEENDNNPKKA
+1077 LTENDNDPKKA
-1088 FTGKNALNKMPIYIS
+1088 FTGKNALAKNPIY
-1103 LKDNI
+1103 LDTEKTDA
-1108 VVPEKVKM
+1108 VPEKVKI
-1116 VWLEADYTIRKDITP
+1116 VWMEEDYTIRKDITP
-1131 DLKIDKVIDIGLK
+1131 DLKIDKVIDIGIK
-1144 TILQERLAE
+1144 RILQKRQYDYNGDA
-1153 FGNDPK
+1153 K
-1159 KAFVNLDENPIWQN
+1159 KAFSNLDENPIWLN

-1202 NEILDKNGKQI
+1202 NEILDENGKTI
-1213 PVDFV
+1213 GVDFV

-1253 FSVIN
+1253 LSVIN
-1258 KNHEEGWEFLFS
+1258 KNHQNGWEFLFS

-1278 FPSNSFNP
+1278 FPSDSFNP
-1286 HEIDLLELNN
+1286 HEMDLLNPGN

-1302 NIFRVQKISTKNYMF
+1302 NIFRVQKFGELGSSGF
-1317 NHHLETKAVDG
+1317 WFRHHLETTLENSKL
-1328 EMLKSKKELSKITYH
+1328 LKSITYKDIYSH
-1343 FIQTPANLN
+1343 KALEN
-1352 GIIKV
+1352 IIKV
-1357 RINHLGKIVQIG
+1357 RINHLGQIVQQG

>member
-13 SIGWSFINEAENE
+13 SIGWAYINEAENNDE
-26 NETSSIIN
+26 KSVIIN
-34 TGVRIT
+34 SGVRIVPLT
-40 QFDNFSKVDKTG
+40 TD
-52 KVSESKN
+52 EEA
-59 PVSDFNSGNG
+59 DFKKGNTI
-69 LSPNAGRTL
+69 SINADRTL
-78 KRGARRSL
+78 KRGARRGL
-86 QRFKQRRNALL
+86 QRFKLRRAALL
-97 EIFSKIK
+97 ETFYKIK
-104 FIPTDFVYAENGTDT
+104 FITSDFVYAEKGKST
-119 TFSSYRLRAKAAT
+119 TFLSYQLRAKAAV
-132 EAVSKDELVQV
+132 EAISKEDFVQV

-152 YKSSRKAKTADEGDA
+152 YKSSRKAKTSEEGDA
-167 VDGMKIAKEIFEN
+167 IDGMKIAKEIFEN
-180 NLTPGQWIYNSL
+180 NLTPGKWVYNSL
-192 SKGEK
+192 LSGGK
-197 FVPDFYRSDL
+197 FIPDFYRSDL

-212 KIVRFQNQF
+212 KIVLFQNQF
-221 HSEQMN
+221 HPEQIN
-227 EKLLEDIQG
+227 YKLLEEIKG
-236 KARTVTSQYFSK
+236 KSRTLTSQYFTRILKIELS
-248 TLNIPLAENK
+248 ENK
-258 GTREETK
+258 GSRDETK

-272 NEALTIE
+272 NDALTNE

-307 DRSKELYFNQ
+307 DRSKELYFNK
-317 ETVGQFQYKQIQEN
+317 ETVGQFQYKQLEKN
-331 RHAKLKNQV
+331 AHAKLKNQV

-353 WETQAKFHS
+353 WETQTKFHP

-369 SEVRD
+369 SDVRD

-414 WQNLNNILIKNETT
+414 WQNLNNVLVKNETT
-428 KEPFVLNEELKNV
+428 KESFLLDEDLKKL

-446 FFKESMTDAQMM
+446 LFKESMSDAQMLT
-458 AFCDLKKGNHTA
+458 FCELKKGTHTV
-470 NFKKI
+470 NFKKL
-475 EGNRTNTE
+475 EGNRTNTSL
-483 IFKAFEKILI
+483 FKAFEKILV
-493 LEGYDE
+493 LEGYDD
-499 LDFSKLDAI
+499 LDLSKLDAN
-508 DIKQIFKSAFKD
+508 DTKQIIKTAFTD
-520 LEINTAIL
+520 LEINIDIL
-528 DFDPTIQGND
+528 DFDPTIEGND
-538 FDKQGYYQLWHL
+538 FDKQAYYQLWHL
-550 LYSSEE
+550 LYSAEE
-556 DEPLKK
+556 DDALKN
-562 SLMKK
+562 SLIGK
-567 FGFKENHVPFLL
+567 FGFKENHISYLL

-586 YGSLSAKAIKKVLPH
+586 YGNLSAKAIKKILPH
-601 LIDGHIYDKSCLMVG
+601 LMDSHIYDKACKLVG
-616 YNHSSSLTKE
+616 YNHSSSLTTE
-626 QNNDRVLKETL
+626 QNNDRILKDTL
-637 DLLKKNSLRNPV
+637 ELLKKNSLRNPV

-662 AIIKDPEMGKPDE
+662 AIIQDPKMGKPDE

-693 MTKAINKSTAEHDKI
+693 MTKAINKSTTEHEQIKK
-708 RQLLSS
+708 LLHN
-714 VEFGIKRVTRNDI
+714 EFGISRVTRNDI

-732 WEECGRISIYTGNP
+732 WKETDGISLYTGKAIEP
-746 IKGSDLFSKEYD
+746 SKLFSKEYD

-788 NKTAYSYL
+788 NKTAYSFL
-796 KEKISENDFA
+796 QEKLSTEEFDQFEKRVKSFFGKIS
-806 QYENRVKDLFKTG
+806 R
-819 KIKSYTKYK
+819 TKQN

-836 IPEDFIARQLRE
+836 IPEGFIDRQLRE

-867 TATIGSVTDKLRE
+867 TSTIGSVTDKLRD

-893 EKYDKLGLT
+893 NKFEKLGLT
-902 HIEEGKNGERL
+902 YIEEGKNGERL

-948 LNAKTQDEKKTGAI
+948 LNAKTKGDKKADSI
-962 YGIETKY
+962 FGIETKY
-969 LERDKNGK
+969 LRRDKNNK
-977 LRFIAPMDNF
+977 LRFIEPMPNF
-987 REEAKKQLENILISY
+987 REEARKQLEAILISY
-1002 KAKNKVVTKNKNTTK
+1002 KAKNKVVTKNKNITK
-1017 KSGGTNQKIQLTPRG
+1017 KSGGINQKIQLTPRG
-1032 QLHKETVYGK
+1032 QLHKETTYGK
-1042 LQQYVT
+1042 LHQYVT
-1048 KEEKVGANFTEEYI
+1048 KEEKISANFTKEYI
-1062 QKVAKK
+1062 QKIARK

-1077 LEENDNNPKKA
+1077 LEENDNDPKKA
-1088 FTGKNALNKMPIYIS
+1088 FTGKNALSKNPIN
-1103 LKDNI
+1103 LKNNF
-1108 VVPEKVKM
+1108 VVPEKIKI
-1116 VWLEADYTIRKDITP
+1116 VWFEDDFTIRKDISP
-1131 DLKIDKVIDIGLK
+1131 DLKIDKVIDVGLK
-1144 TILQERLAE
+1144 IILQNRLNE
-1153 FGNDPK
+1153 FGGDPK

-1195 TKKDHLG
+1195 TKKDQLG
-1202 NEILDKNGKQI
+1202 NEVLNEDGKPI

-1240 VSFYDAVVRRNLG
+1240 VSFYDAVVRTNLG
-1253 FSVIN
+1253 LSVIN
-1258 KNHEEGWEFLFS
+1258 KNHEKGWDFLFS

-1278 FPSNSFNP
+1278 FPSENFSPN
-1286 HEIDLLELNN
+1286 EIDLLNPNN

-1302 NIFRVQKISTKNYMF
+1302 NIFRVQKFTIRDYF
-1317 NHHLETKAVDG
+1317 FRHHLETSVED
-1328 EMLKSKKELSKITYH
+1328 KKELKDFSYKRLG
-1343 FIQTPANLN
+1343 LN
-1352 GIIKV
+1352 GINNIIKV
-1357 RINHLGKIVQIG
+1357 RINHLGQIVQLG

>member
-13 SIGWSFINEAENE
+13 SIGWSFINEADND

-34 TGVRIT
+34 TGVRIVPLT
-40 QFDNFSKVDKTG
+40 TD
-52 KVSESKN
+52 EEA
-59 PVSDFNSGNG
+59 DFKKGNTI
-69 LSPNAGRTL
+69 SINADRTL
-78 KRGARRSL
+78 KRGARRGL
-86 QRFKQRRNALL
+86 QRFKQRREALL
-97 EIFSKIK
+97 ETFNRIK
-104 FIPTDFVYAENGTDT
+104 FIANDFVYAETGTAT
-119 TFSSYRLRAKAAT
+119 TFSSYKLRAKAAV
-132 EAVSKDELVQV
+132 EAVTKEELVQV

-152 YKSSRKAKTADEGDA
+152 YKSSRKAKTAEEGDA
-167 VDGMKIAKEIFEN
+167 IDGMKIAKEIFEN
-180 NLTPGQWIYNSL
+180 NLTPGQWVYNSL
-192 SKGEK
+192 SKGGK
-197 FVPDFYRSDL
+197 FIPDFYRSDL

-212 KIVRFQNQF
+212 KIVGFQNQF
-221 HSEQMN
+221 HSEQIN
-227 EKLLEDIQG
+227 DKLLEDIQG
-236 KARTVTSQYFSK
+236 KSRTQTSQYFSK

-272 NEALTIE
+272 NDALANE

-317 ETVGQFQYKQIQEN
+317 ETVGQFQYKQLHKN
-331 RHAKLKNQV
+331 AHAKLKNQV

-353 WETQAKFHS
+353 WETQVKFHP
-362 ELNEKLK
+362 ELNDKLK

-383 KSQKHLVSFC
+383 KSQKHLISFC

-414 WQNLNNILIKNETT
+414 WQNLNNVVVKNETT
-428 KEPFVLNEELKNV
+428 KEVYELSEELKQL
-441 IAQEL
+441 IAEEL
-446 FFKESMTDAQMM
+446 QFKESMTDVQMLT
-458 AFCDLKKGNHTA
+458 FCELKKGTHTV

-475 EGNRTNTE
+475 EGSRTNSS
-483 IFKAFEKILI
+483 IFKVFEKILEV
-493 LEGYDE
+493 EGYE
-499 LDFSKLDAI
+499 MDFSKMKPLEIREAVAP
-508 DIKQIFKSAFKD
+508 IFET
-520 LEINTAIL
+520 LNINTAIL
-528 DFDPTIQGND
+528 DFDPSIQGND
-538 FDKQGYYQLWHL
+538 FDKQPYYQLWHL
-550 LYSSEE
+550 LYSAE
-556 DEPLKK
+556 DDDKLKETLK
-562 SLMKK
+562 NK
-567 FGFKENHVPFLL
+567 FGFKENHIPFLL

-586 YGSLSAKAIKKVLPH
+586 YGSLSAKAIKKILPH
-601 LIDGHIYDKSCLMVG
+601 LMDGHIYDKACTLVG
-616 YNHSSSLTKE
+616 YNHSSSLTTE
-626 QNNDRVLKETL
+626 QNNERVLKDTL
-637 DLLKKNSLRNPV
+637 ELLKKNSLRNPV

-662 AIIKDPEMGKPDE
+662 AIMKDPAMGKPDE

-693 MTKAINKSTAEHDKI
+693 MTKAINKSTAEHDQI
-708 RQLLSS
+708 RKLLHT
-714 VEFGIKRVTRNDI
+714 EFGIARVTRNDI

-732 WEECGRISIYTGNP
+732 WKETDGISLYTGKP
-746 IKGSDLFSKEYD
+746 IEPSKLFTKDYD

-788 NKTAYSYL
+788 NKTAYSFL
-796 KEKISENDFA
+796 QEKLSPEEFDQFEKRVKSLFGKIS
-806 QYENRVKDLFKTG
+806 R
-819 KIKSYTKYK
+819 TKQN

-836 IPEDFIARQLRE
+836 IPEGFIDRQLRE

-902 HIEEGKNGERL
+902 HIEEGKHGERL

-948 LNAKTQDEKKTGAI
+948 LNSRSINIKEISEATDKKSKI
-962 YGIETKY
+962 IIGIETKY
-969 LERDKNGK
+969 LERDKNNK
-977 LRFIAPMDNF
+977 LRFIPPMENF
-987 REEAKKQLENILISY
+987 REEAKKQLGSILISY
-1002 KAKNKVVTKNKNTTK
+1002 KAKNKVVTKNKNITK

-1048 KEEKVGANFTEEYI
+1048 KEEKVNANFTEDYI

-1077 LEENDNNPKKA
+1077 LEENGNDPKKA
-1088 FTGKNALNKMPIYIS
+1088 FTGKNTLNKTPIYIS

-1108 VVPEKVKM
+1108 VVPEKVKI

-1144 TILQERLAE
+1144 TILQDRLVE

-1159 KAFVNLDENPIWQN
+1159 KAFINLDENPIWQN

-1195 TKKDHLG
+1195 TKKDHFG
-1202 NEILDKNGKQI
+1202 NEILDENGNPI

-1226 AIYRDEK
+1226 AIYKDEK

-1240 VSFYDAVVRRNLG
+1240 VSFYDAVVRKNLG
-1253 FSVIN
+1253 LSVIN
-1258 KNHEEGWEFLFS
+1258 KNHEKGWEFLFS

-1278 FPSNSFNP
+1278 FPSESFNP
-1286 HEIDLLELNN
+1286 QEIDLLNPSN

-1302 NIFRVQKISTKNYMF
+1302 NIFRVQKFTIKDYF
-1317 NHHLETKAVDG
+1317 FRHHLETTVEDI
-1328 EMLKSKKELSKITYH
+1328 KELKDISFKRLGI
-1343 FIQTPANLN
+1343 N
-1352 GIIKV
+1352 GINNVTKV
-1357 RINHLGKIVQIG
+1357 RINHLGKIVHLG

>member
-13 SIGWSFINEAENE
+13 SIGWSFINEAERE

-34 TGVRIT
+34 TGVRIVPLT
-40 QFDNFSKVDKTG
+40 
-52 KVSESKN
+52 
-59 PVSDFNSGNG
+59 SDEEADFKKGNTI
-69 LSPNAGRTL
+69 SINADRTL
-78 KRGARRSL
+78 KRGARRGL
-86 QRFKQRRNALL
+86 QRFKQRRSALI
-97 EIFSKIK
+97 EIFSRIK
-104 FIPTDFVYAENGTDT
+104 FIPTNFIYAETGLGT
-119 TFSSYRLRAKAAT
+119 TFSSYQLRAKSAT
-132 EAVSKDELVQV
+132 EVVTKEELVQV

-152 YKSSRKAKTADEGDA
+152 YKSSRKAKTAEEGDA
-167 VDGMKIAKEIFEN
+167 IDGMKIAKELFEN
-180 NLTPGQWIYNSL
+180 NLTPGQWVYNSL
-192 SKGEK
+192 LEDGK
-197 FVPDFYRSDL
+197 FIPDFYRSDL

-221 HSEQMN
+221 HPEQIN
-227 EKLLEDIQG
+227 DNLLEDIQG
-236 KARTVTSQYFSK
+236 KSRTITAQYFSS

-258 GTREETK
+258 GTREKTK
-265 LQHYKWR
+265 LQHYNWR
-272 NEALTIE
+272 NEALTIK
-279 LDLKVLAF
+279 LDLKILAF
-287 IITEINNQINQSSGY
+287 IITELNNQINQSSGY

-317 ETVGQFQYKQIQEN
+317 ETVGQFQYKQLQKN
-331 RHAKLKNQV
+331 PHAKLKNQV

-353 WETQAKFHS
+353 WETQSKFHT

-393 EFEKGH
+393 EFERGH

-414 WQNLNNILIKNETT
+414 WQNLNNVVVKNETT
-428 KEPFVLNEELKNV
+428 KEIFELSEDLKQL
-441 IAQEL
+441 IAREL
-446 FFKESMTDAQMM
+446 QFKESMTDIQMLT
-458 AFCDLKKGNHTA
+458 FCDLKKGIHTV

-475 EGNRTNTE
+475 EGNRTSAT
-483 IFKAFEKILI
+483 IFRAFEKILEI
-493 LEGYDE
+493 EGYE
-499 LDFSKLDAI
+499 MDFTKMNPSEIREAVAP
-508 DIKQIFKSAFKD
+508 IFEN
-520 LEINTAIL
+520 LNINTNIL
-528 DFDPTIQGND
+528 DFDPKTRGND
-538 FDKQGYYQLWHL
+538 FDKQPYYQLWHL
-550 LYSSEE
+550 LYSAEE
-556 DEPLKK
+556 DNFLKK
-562 SLMKK
+562 SLMSK
-567 FGFKENHVPFLL
+567 FGFKENHIPFLL

-586 YGSLSAKAIKKVLPH
+586 YGSLSAKAIKKILPH
-601 LIDGHIYDKSCLMVG
+601 LIDGHIYDKACFLVG
-616 YNHSSSLTKE
+616 YNHSSSLTIE
-626 QNNDRVLKETL
+626 QNNERILKDTL
-637 DLLKKNSLRNPV
+637 ELIKKNSLRNPV

-662 AIIKDPEMGKPDE
+662 AIIADPTMGKPDE

-693 MTKAINKSTAEHDKI
+693 MTKAINKSTTEHEQI
-708 RQLLSS
+708 RNLLHS
-714 VEFGIKRVTRNDI
+714 EFGIHRVTRNDI

-732 WEECGRISIYTGNP
+732 WKECDGISLYTGKP
-746 IKGSDLFSKEYD
+746 IEPSKLFTKDYD

-788 NKTAYSYL
+788 NKTAYSFL
-796 KEKISENDFA
+796 QEKLSLEEFEQFEKRVKSLFGKIS
-806 QYENRVKDLFKTG
+806 R
-819 KIKSYTKYK
+819 TKQN

-948 LNAKTQDEKKTGAI
+948 LNAKTQGDKKASSVF
-962 YGIETKY
+962 GIETKY
-969 LERDKNGK
+969 LRRDKNNK
-977 LRFIAPMDNF
+977 LRFIEPIPNF
-987 REEAKKQLENILISY
+987 REVAKKQLEGILISY
-1002 KAKNKVVTKNKNTTK
+1002 KAKNKVVTNNINITK
-1017 KSGGTNQKIQLTPRG
+1017 KSSGTNQKIQLTPRG

-1042 LQQYVT
+1042 LQRYET
-1048 KEEKVGANFTEEYI
+1048 KEEKINANFNKDYI

-1077 LEENDNNPKKA
+1077 LEENDDDPKKA
-1088 FTGKNALNKMPIYIS
+1088 FTGKNALNKTPIYIS

-1108 VVPEKVKM
+1108 VVPEKVKI

-1131 DLKIDKVIDIGLK
+1131 DLKVDKVIDVGLK
-1144 TILQERLAE
+1144 TILQDRLNE

-1159 KAFVNLDENPIWQN
+1159 KAFVSLDENPIWQN
-1173 KEKGIAIKRV
+1173 KEKRIPIKRV

-1195 TKKDHLG
+1195 TKKDHFG
-1202 NEILDKNGKQI
+1202 NEILDENNNPI
-1213 PVDFV
+1213 PVDFI

-1233 GNLQEEV
+1233 GNLQDEV

-1253 FSVIN
+1253 LSVIN
-1258 KNHEEGWEFLFS
+1258 KNHEKGWEFLFS

-1278 FPSNSFNP
+1278 FPSDIFNP
-1286 HEIDLLELNN
+1286 HEIDILNPSN

-1302 NIFRVQKISTKNYMF
+1302 NIFRVQKFGELGSSGF
-1317 NHHLETKAVDG
+1317 WFRHHLETTLDNSKL
-1328 EMLKSKKELSKITYH
+1328 LKSITYKDIYSH
-1343 FIQTPANLN
+1343 KALES
-1352 GIIKV
+1352 IIKI

>member
-1 MKKILGLDLGTT
+1 MKRILGLDLGTN
-13 SIGWSFINEAENE
+13 SIGWAFINEAENAYE
-26 NETSSIIN
+26 DSTIIN
-34 TGVRIT
+34 TGVRIVPLT
-40 QFDNFSKVDKTG
+40 
-52 KVSESKN
+52 
-59 PVSDFNSGNG
+59 SDEEADFKKGNTI
-69 LSPNAGRTL
+69 SINADRTL
-78 KRGARRSL
+78 KRGARRGL
-86 QRFKQRRNALL
+86 QRFKLRRDALL
-97 EIFSKIK
+97 QIFRGIGFISSKY
-104 FIPTDFVYAENGTDT
+104 VYAETGKLT
-119 TFSSYRLRAKAAT
+119 TFSSYQLRAKAAI
-132 EAVSKDELVQV
+132 EAVSREELVQV

-152 YKSSRKAKTADEGDA
+152 YKSSRKAKTVEEGDA
-167 VDGMKIAKEIFEN
+167 IDGMKIAKEIFEN

-192 SKGEK
+192 LKGGK
-197 FVPDFYRSDL
+197 FIPDFYRSDL

-212 KIVRFQNQF
+212 NIVGFQNHF
-221 HSEQMN
+221 HPEQMN
-227 EKLLEDIQG
+227 AKLLEDILG
-236 KARTVTSQYFSK
+236 KSRTVTSQYFSN
-248 TLNIPLAENK
+248 TLNIPLVENR

-272 NEALTIE
+272 NEALEIE
-279 LDLKVLAF
+279 LDLKILAF

-317 ETVGQFQYKQIQEN
+317 ETVGQFQYNQLKEN
-331 RHAKLKNQV
+331 AHAKLKNQV

-353 WETQAKFHS
+353 WETQAKFNP
-362 ELNEKLK
+362 ELNDKLK
-369 SEVRD
+369 IEVRD

-399 KAIPKSS
+399 KVIPKSS
-406 PLFQEFRI
+406 PLFQEFRM
-414 WQNLNNILIKNETT
+414 WQNLNNVIVKNESS
-428 KEPFVLNEELKNV
+428 KEIFILDEDLKKIIAEELS
-441 IAQEL
+441 
-446 FFKESMTDAQMM
+446 FKESMTDTQML
-458 AFCDLKKGNHTA
+458 AFCDLKKGTHSV

-475 EGNRTNTE
+475 EGNRTNNS
-483 IFKAFEKILI
+483 IFKAFEKII
-493 LEGYDE
+493 EVEGYE
-499 LDFSKLDAI
+499 MDFSKMTPLE
-508 DIKQIFKSAFKD
+508 IKEAVVPIFESV
-520 LEINTAIL
+520 EINTGIL
-528 DFDPTIQGND
+528 NFDPTIQGND

-550 LYSSEE
+550 LYSA
-556 DEPLKK
+556 DDDNNLKDTLK
-562 SLMKK
+562 TKY
-567 FGFKENHVPFLL
+567 GFKDHHLHFLL

-601 LIDGHIYDKSCLMVG
+601 LMDGHIYDKACKLVG
-616 YNHSSSLTKE
+616 YNHSSSLTTE
-626 QNNDRVLKETL
+626 QNNERDLKDTL
-637 DLLKKNSLRNPV
+637 ELLKKNSLRNPV

-662 AIIKDPEMGKPDE
+662 AIIKDPAMGKPDE

-693 MTKAINKSTAEHDKI
+693 MTKAINKSTAEHDQI
-708 RQLLSS
+708 RKLLHT
-714 VEFGIKRVTRNDI
+714 EFGIRRVTRNDI

-732 WEECGRISIYTGNP
+732 WKECDGISLYTGKAIEP
-746 IKGSDLFSKEYD
+746 SKLFTKDYD

-781 QLNIDKS
+781 RLNIDKS
-788 NKTAYSYL
+788 NKTAYSFL
-796 KEKISENDFA
+796 QEKLAPEEFDQFEKRVKSLFGKIS
-806 QYENRVKDLFKTG
+806 R
-819 KIKSYTKYK
+819 TKQN
-828 KLLMADNE
+828 KLLMADSE
-836 IPEDFIARQLRE
+836 IPEGFIERQLRE

-867 TATIGSVTDKLRE
+867 TSTIGSVTDKLRE

-902 HIEEGKNGERL
+902 YIEEGKNGERL

-948 LNAKTQDEKKTGAI
+948 LNARMNTDKKGNSI
-962 YGIETKY
+962 IGIENKY
-969 LERDKNGK
+969 LKRDKNNK
-977 LRFIAPMDNF
+977 LRFIEPMPNF
-987 REEAKKQLENILISY
+987 REQAKKQLESILISY
-1002 KAKNKVVTKNKNTTK
+1002 KAKNKVVTKNRNVTK
-1017 KSGGTNQKIQLTPRG
+1017 KSNGTNHKIQLTPRG

-1048 KEEKVGANFTEEYI
+1048 KEEKVNANFTVEYI
-1062 QKVAKK
+1062 TNVAKK

-1077 LEENDNNPKKA
+1077 LIENDNDPKKA
-1088 FTGKNALNKMPIYIS
+1088 FTGKNALSKMPIYIS
-1103 LKDNI
+1103 SNDAVI
-1108 VVPEKVKM
+1108 VPEKVKM
-1116 VWLEADYTIRKDITP
+1116 VWLESDYTIRKDISP
-1131 DLKIDKVIDIGLK
+1131 DLKIEKVIDVGLK
-1144 TILQERLAE
+1144 TILQNRLNE
-1153 FGNDPK
+1153 YNGDPK

-1195 TKKDHLG
+1195 TRKDHLG
-1202 NEILDKNGKQI
+1202 NEILNDDGQPI

-1253 FSVIN
+1253 LSIIN
-1258 KNHEEGWEFLFS
+1258 KSHEKGWDFLFS

-1278 FPSNSFNP
+1278 FPSDGFNP
-1286 HEIDLLELNN
+1286 QEIDLLNTEN

-1302 NIFRVQKISTKNYMF
+1302 NIFRVQKLGSKDYTFRN
-1317 NHHLETKAVDG
+1317 HLETLLLDSSCLNNIIYKRIR
-1328 EMLKSKKELSKITYH
+1328 SPKELGTVAKI
-1343 FIQTPANLN
+1343 
-1352 GIIKV
+1352 
-1357 RINHLGKIVQIG
+1357 RINHLGQIVQLG

>member
-13 SIGWSFINEAENE
+13 SIGWAFIHEAENE
-26 NETSSIIN
+26 NENEGSSIIN
-34 TGVRIT
+34 TGVRIVPLT
-40 QFDNFSKVDKTG
+40 TD
-52 KVSESKN
+52 EEA
-59 PVSDFNSGNG
+59 DFKKGNTI
-69 LSPNAGRTL
+69 SINADRTL
-78 KRGARRSL
+78 KRGARRGL
-86 QRFKQRRNALL
+86 QRFKQRRDALL
-97 EIFSKIK
+97 QSFRGIN
-104 FIPTDFVYAENGTDT
+104 FISSNYVYAETGKQT
-119 TFSSYRLRAKAAT
+119 TFSSYQLRAKSAT
-132 EAVSKDELVQV
+132 ELVSKEELVQV

-152 YKSSRKAKTADEGDA
+152 YKSSRKAKTAEEGNA
-167 VDGMKIAKEIFEN
+167 IDGMKIAKEIFEN
-180 NLTPGQWIYNSL
+180 NLTPGQWVYNSL
-192 SKGEK
+192 SKGGK
-197 FVPDFYRSDL
+197 FIPDFYRSDL
-207 QKELE
+207 QKEVE

-221 HSEQMN
+221 HPEQMN
-227 EKLLEDIQG
+227 ERLLENIQG

-272 NEALTIE
+272 NEALKTE

-317 ETVGQFQYKQIQEN
+317 ETVGQFQYNQLKEN
-331 RHAKLKNQV
+331 AHAKLKNQV

-353 WETQAKFHS
+353 WETQSKFYP
-362 ELNEKLK
+362 ELNDKLK

-414 WQNLNNILIKNETT
+414 WQNINNIVVKNETT
-428 KEPFVLNEELKNV
+428 KEPFLLGEDLKKV

-446 FFKESMTDAQMM
+446 SFKESMTDSQLLT
-458 AFCDLKKGNHTA
+458 FCDLKKGTHTV

-475 EGNRTNTE
+475 EGNRTNTSL
-483 IFKAFEKILI
+483 FKAFEKILV

-499 LDFSKLDAI
+499 LDLSKLEAS
-508 DIKQIFKSAFKD
+508 DIKSIIKSAFSD
-520 LEINTAIL
+520 LKINTAIL

-538 FDKQGYYQLWHL
+538 FDKQPYYQLWHL

-556 DEPLKK
+556 DDFLKK
-562 SLMKK
+562 SLMSK
-567 FGFKENHVPFLL
+567 FGFKESHLPFLL

-601 LIDGHIYDKSCLMVG
+601 LMDGHIYDKACTLVG
-616 YNHSSSLTKE
+616 YNHSSSLTTD
-626 QNNDRVLKETL
+626 QNNERVLKDTL

-662 AIIKDPEMGKPDE
+662 AIIKDPAMGKPDE

-693 MTKAINKSTAEHDKI
+693 MTKAINKSTTEHEQI
-708 RQLLSS
+708 RKLLHT
-714 VEFGIKRVTRNDI
+714 EFGIHRVTRNDI

-732 WEECGRISIYTGNP
+732 WKECDGISLYTGKP
-746 IKGSDLFSKEYD
+746 IEPSKLFTKDYD

-788 NKTAYSYL
+788 NKTAYSFL
-796 KEKISENDFA
+796 QEKLSAEEFDQFEKRVKSLFGKIS
-806 QYENRVKDLFKTG
+806 R
-819 KIKSYTKYK
+819 TKQN
-828 KLLMADNE
+828 KLLMANNE
-836 IPEDFIARQLRE
+836 IPEGFIDRQLRE

-867 TATIGSVTDKLRE
+867 TATIGSVTDKLRD

-902 HIEEGKNGERL
+902 YIDEGKNGERL

-948 LNAKTQDEKKTGAI
+948 LNARTNTDKKGNSI
-962 YGIETKY
+962 IGIENKY
-969 LERDKNGK
+969 LKRDKNNK
-977 LRFIAPMDNF
+977 LRFIEPIPNF
-987 REEAKKQLENILISY
+987 REVAKKQLESILISY
-1002 KAKNKVVTKNKNTTK
+1002 KAKNKVVTKNKNVTK
-1017 KSGGTNQKIQLTPRG
+1017 KSSGTNQKIQLTPRG

-1048 KEEKVGANFTEEYI
+1048 KEEKINANFTAEYI
-1062 QKVAKK
+1062 TKVAKK
-1068 EYREALLKR
+1068 EYREALSKR
-1077 LEENDNNPKKA
+1077 LIENDNDPKKA
-1088 FTGKNALNKMPIYIS
+1088 FTGKNALSKNPIYIS
-1103 LKDNI
+1103 LENNI
-1108 VVPEKVKM
+1108 VVPEKVKI
-1116 VWLEADYTIRKDITP
+1116 VWLESDYTIRKDITP

-1144 TILQERLAE
+1144 TILQNRLNE
-1153 FGNDPK
+1153 FNGDPK
-1159 KAFVNLDENPIWQN
+1159 KAFVNLDESPIWQN

-1202 NEILDKNGKQI
+1202 NEILDENEQPI

-1233 GNLQEEV
+1233 GNLQDEV
-1240 VSFYDAVVRRNLG
+1240 ISFFEAVTRNNLG
-1253 FSVIN
+1253 LSIIN
-1258 KNHEEGWEFLFS
+1258 KNHEKGWEFLFS

-1278 FPSNSFNP
+1278 FPSDGFNP
-1286 HEIDLLELNN
+1286 KEVDLNN
-1296 YHLISP
+1296 PINKELISK
-1302 NIFRVQKISTKNYMF
+1302 NLFRVQKFSKVEYGNTSVRDYVF
-1317 NHHLETKAVDG
+1317 RHHLETTINDI
-1328 EMLKSKKELSKITYH
+1328 KELKDKTYKSIKSLSY
-1343 FIQTPANLN
+1343 FE
-1352 GIIKV
+1352 GIIKI
-1357 RINHLGKIVQIG
+1357 RINHLGQIVQLG

>member
-26 NETSSIIN
+26 NETASIIN
-34 TGVRIT
+34 TGVRIVPLT
-40 QFDNFSKVDKTG
+40 TD
-52 KVSESKN
+52 EEA
-59 PVSDFNSGNG
+59 DFKKGNTI
-69 LSPNAGRTL
+69 SINADRTL

-104 FIPTDFVYAENGTDT
+104 FIATDFVYAENGTDT
-119 TFSSYRLRAKAAT
+119 TFSSYQIRAKAAT
-132 EAVSKDELVQV
+132 EAVSKEEFVQV

-167 VDGMKIAKEIFEN
+167 VDGMKIAKEIFQN
-180 NLTPGQWIYNSL
+180 NLTPGQWVYNSL
-192 SKGEK
+192 SKGGK
-197 FVPDFYRSDL
+197 FIPDFYRSDL

-212 KIVRFQNQF
+212 KIVHFQNQF
-221 HSEQMN
+221 HSEQIN
-227 EKLLEDIQG
+227 DKLLEDIQG
-236 KARTVTSQYFSK
+236 KSRTQTSQYFSK

-258 GTREETK
+258 GTREEIK

-272 NEALTIE
+272 NEALTNE

-287 IITEINNQINQSSGY
+287 IITEINGLKEKGSKL

-317 ETVGQFQYKQIQEN
+317 ETVGQFQFKQLQEN
-331 RHAKLKNQV
+331 AHKPLRNQV

-353 WETQAKFHS
+353 WETQAKFHP

-369 SEVRD
+369 SEIRD

-414 WQNLNNILIKNETT
+414 WQNINNIEFKKD
-428 KEPFVLNEELKNV
+428 KEVYPIGEELKQ
-441 IAQEL
+441 IISQDL
-446 FFKESMTDAQMM
+446 LFKESMTDAQ
-458 AFCDLKKGNHTA
+458 FIKFIVNQCKLEKGNYSI

-475 EGNRTNTE
+475 EGNRTNSE
-483 IFKAFEKILI
+483 IYKAFEKILV

-499 LDFSKLDAI
+499 LDLSKLEFL
-508 DIKQIFKSAFKD
+508 DIKNIIKSAFSD
-520 LEINTAIL
+520 LEINTVIL

-538 FDKQGYYQLWHL
+538 FDKQPYYQLWHL
-550 LYSSEE
+550 LYSAE
-556 DEPLKK
+556 DDDKLKETLK
-562 SLMKK
+562 SK
-567 FGFKENHVPFLL
+567 FGFKDNHLPFLL

-601 LIDGHIYDKSCLMVG
+601 LMDGHIYDKACTLVG
-616 YNHSSSLTKE
+616 YNHSSSLTTE

-637 DLLKKNSLRNPV
+637 ELLKKNSLRNPV

-662 AIIKDPEMGKPDE
+662 AIMKDPAMGKPDE
-675 IRVELARELKNNN
+675 IRVELARELKANN
-688 EQRSE
+688 EQRKKATSDINTATTEHERIRKLLHSE
-693 MTKAINKSTAEHDKI
+693 FNIP
-708 RQLLSS
+708 
-714 VEFGIKRVTRNDI
+714 RVTRNDI

-732 WEECGRISIYTGNP
+732 WLETGGISLYTGNP
-746 IKGSDLFSKEYD
+746 IKGSDLFSKDYD

-775 KTICER
+775 KTLCER

-788 NKTAYSYL
+788 NKTAYSFL
-796 KEKISENDFA
+796 QEKLSENDFA
-806 QYENRVKDLFKTG
+806 EYENRVKDLFKTG

-836 IPEDFIARQLRE
+836 IPEGFIDRQLRE

-880 DWELVD
+880 DWQLID
-886 VMKELNW
+886 VMQELNW
-893 EKYDKLGLT
+893 DKYDKLGLT

-913 YKIKDWTKRNDHRH
+913 HKIKDWTKRNDHRH

-948 LNAKTQDEKKTGAI
+948 LNAKTQGENKAKSI
-962 YGIETKY
+962 LGIENKHLY
-969 LERDKNGK
+969 RDKNNK
-977 LRFIAPMDNF
+977 LRFTSPMPNF
-987 REEAKKQLENILISY
+987 REEAKKQLESILISY
-1002 KAKNKVVTKNKNTTK
+1002 KAKNKVVTKNKNITK
-1017 KSGGTNQKIQLTPRG
+1017 TSGGTNQKIQLTPRG

-1042 LQQYVT
+1042 LQRYET
-1048 KEEKVGANFTEEYI
+1048 KEEKVSASFTEEYI

-1077 LEENDNNPKKA
+1077 LQENGNDPKKA

-1108 VVPEKVKM
+1108 VVPEKVKI
-1116 VWLEADYTIRKDITP
+1116 VWFEDNYTIRKDITP
-1131 DLKIDKVIDIGLK
+1131 DNFKDLKSIAKVMDSGLK
-1144 TILQERLAE
+1144 TILENRLAE
-1153 FGNDPK
+1153 FGNDSK

-1173 KEKGIAIKRV
+1173 KEKGIAIKRI

-1195 TKKDHLG
+1195 TKKDHFG
-1202 NEILDKNGKQI
+1202 NEILDQNGNPI

-1253 FSVIN
+1253 LSVIN
-1258 KNHEEGWEFLFS
+1258 KTHQKGWEFLFS

-1278 FPSNSFNP
+1278 FPSDSFNP
-1286 HEIDLLELNN
+1286 HEMDLLNPSN

-1302 NIFRVQKISTKNYMF
+1302 NIFRVQKFTIRDYF
-1317 NHHLETKAVDG
+1317 FRHHLETSVED
-1328 EMLKSKKELSKITYH
+1328 KKELKNISFKRLGLIG
-1343 FIQTPANLN
+1343 INN
-1352 GIIKV
+1352 IIKV
-1357 RINHLGKIVQIG
+1357 RINHLGQIVQIG

>member
-1 MKKILGLDLGTT
+1 MKKILGLDLGTN

-26 NETSSIIN
+26 NETSSIVN
-34 TGVRIT
+34 TGVRIVPLT
-40 QFDNFSKVDKTG
+40 TD
-52 KVSESKN
+52 EEA
-59 PVSDFNSGNG
+59 DFKKGNTI
-69 LSPNAGRTL
+69 SINADRTL

-86 QRFKQRRNALL
+86 QRFKQRRSALL

-104 FIPTDFVYAENGTDT
+104 FIPTDFVYAETGSAT
-119 TFSSYRLRAKAAT
+119 TFSSYQLRAKSAT
-132 EAVSKDELVQV
+132 EAVTKEELVQV

-152 YKSSRKAKTADEGDA
+152 YKSSRKAKTAEEGDA
-167 VDGMKIAKEIFEN
+167 IDGMKIAKEIFDN
-180 NLTPGQWIYNSL
+180 NLTPGQWVYNSL
-192 SKGEK
+192 SKGGK
-197 FVPDFYRSDL
+197 FIPDFYRSDL

-212 KIVRFQNQF
+212 KIVRYQNQF

-227 EKLLEDIQG
+227 DKLLEDIQG
-236 KARTVTSQYFSK
+236 KSRTQTSLHFTK
-248 TLNIPLAENK
+248 NLKIELAENK
-258 GTREETK
+258 GSREETK

-272 NEALTIE
+272 NDALANE
-279 LDLKVLAF
+279 LDLNVLAF

-317 ETVGQFQYKQIQEN
+317 ETVGQFQYKQLQN
-331 RHAKLKNQV
+331 NSHSKLKNQV

-353 WETQAKFHS
+353 WETQAKFHP
-362 ELNEKLK
+362 ELNDKLK
-369 SEVRD
+369 AEVRD

-414 WQNLNNILIKNETT
+414 WQNINNVVVKNENT
-428 KEPFVLNEELKNV
+428 KEIFLLDEDLKKN

-446 FFKESMTDAQMM
+446 LFKESMTDAQMLT
-458 AFCDLKKGNHTA
+458 FCELKKGTHTV

-475 EGNRTNTE
+475 EGNRTNTS
-483 IFKAFEKILI
+483 IYKAFEKILVV
-493 LEGYDE
+493 EGYDE
-499 LDFSKLDAI
+499 LDLSKLEAFE
-508 DIKQIFKSAFKD
+508 IKEAVAPIFETLNIS
-520 LEINTAIL
+520 TAIL
-528 DFDPTIQGND
+528 DFDPTVQGND
-538 FDKQGYYQLWHL
+538 FDKQPYYQLWHL
-550 LYSSEE
+550 LYSAE
-556 DEPLKK
+556 DDDKLKETLK
-562 SLMKK
+562 TK
-567 FGFKENHVPFLL
+567 FGFKESHIPFLL

-601 LIDGHIYDKSCLMVG
+601 LMDGHIYDKACLMAG
-616 YNHSSSLTKE
+616 YNHSSSLTTE
-626 QNNDRVLKETL
+626 QNNDRVLKDTL
-637 DLLKKNSLRNPV
+637 ELLKKNSLRNPV

-662 AIIKDPEMGKPDE
+662 AIMKDPTMGKPDE

-688 EQRSE
+688 EQRKE
-693 MTKAINKSTAEHDKI
+693 MTNNINKSTAEHDKI

-714 VEFGIKRVTRNDI
+714 AEYGIKRVTRNDI

-732 WEECGRISIYTGNP
+732 WEECGRVSIYTGNP

-775 KTICER
+775 KTLCER

-788 NKTAYSYL
+788 NKTAYSFL
-796 KEKISENDFA
+796 KEKFSENDFA
-806 QYENRVKDLFKTG
+806 EYENRVKDLFKTG

-880 DWELVD
+880 DWQLID
-886 VMKELNW
+886 VMQELNW

-948 LNAKTQDEKKTGAI
+948 LNAKTQGEKKAGSI

-969 LERDKNGK
+969 LERDKNNK
-977 LRFIAPMDNF
+977 LRFISPMPNF
-987 REEAKKQLENILISY
+987 REEAKKQLESILISY
-1002 KAKNKVVTKNKNTTK
+1002 KAKNKVVTKNKNVTK
-1017 KSGGTNQKIQLTPRG
+1017 KSSGTNQRIQLTPRG

-1042 LQQYVT
+1042 LQQYAT
-1048 KEEKVGANFTEEYI
+1048 KEEKVSANFTEEYI

-1077 LEENDNNPKKA
+1077 LQQNSNDPKKA

-1108 VVPEKVKM
+1108 VVPEKVKI
-1116 VWLEADYTIRKDITP
+1116 VWFEDDYTIRKDITP

-1144 TILQERLAE
+1144 TILQNRLAE
-1153 FGNDPK
+1153 YGNDPK

-1195 TKKDHLG
+1195 TKKDHFG
-1202 NEILDKNGKQI
+1202 NEILDENGKPI
-1213 PVDFV
+1213 PVDFI

-1258 KNHEEGWEFLFS
+1258 KNHEKGWEFLFS

-1278 FPSNSFNP
+1278 FPTESFNP
-1286 HEIDLLELNN
+1286 HEMDLLNPNN

-1302 NIFRVQKISTKNYMF
+1302 NIFRVQKIASKNYYF
-1317 NHHLETKAVDG
+1317 RHHLETTI
-1328 EMLKSKKELSKITYH
+1328 EEKKELKDITYKS
-1343 FIQTPANLN
+1343 IWTTSPLN

-1357 RINHLGKIVQIG
+1357 RINHLGKIVQQG

>member
-1 MKKILGLDLGTT
+1 MKKILGLDLGTN
-13 SIGWSFINEAENE
+13 SIGWAFIYEAENE
-26 NETSSIIN
+26 NELSSIIN
-34 TGVRIT
+34 TGVRIVPLT
-40 QFDNFSKVDKTG
+40 TD
-52 KVSESKN
+52 EEA
-59 PVSDFNSGNG
+59 DFKKGNTI
-69 LSPNAGRTL
+69 SINADRTL
-78 KRGARRSL
+78 KRGARRGL
-86 QRFKQRRNALL
+86 QRFKQRRSALL
-97 EIFSKIK
+97 QIFSKIK
-104 FIPTDFVYAENGTDT
+104 FIPADFIYAETGKET
-119 TFSSYRLRAKAAT
+119 TFSSYQLRAKSAT
-132 EAVSKDELVQV
+132 EVVTKEELVQV

-152 YKSSRKAKTADEGDA
+152 YKSSRKAKTAEEDDA
-167 VDGMKIAKEIFEN
+167 IDGMKIAKEIFEN
-180 NLTPGQWIYNSL
+180 NLTPGQWVFNSL
-192 SKGEK
+192 SNGGRYI
-197 FVPDFYRSDL
+197 PDFYRSDL
-207 QKELE
+207 QKELK
-212 KIVRFQNQF
+212 KIVSYQNQF
-221 HSEQMN
+221 HPEQVN
-227 EKLLEDIQG
+227 EKLLGDIQG
-236 KARTVTSQYFSK
+236 KSRTQTSQYFTK
-248 TLNIPLAENK
+248 TLKIELAENK

-272 NEALTIE
+272 NDALANE
-279 LDLKVLAF
+279 LVLKDLAF

-317 ETVGQFQYKQIQEN
+317 ETVGQFQYKQLQKN
-331 RHAKLKNQV
+331 AHTKLKNQV

-353 WETQAKFHS
+353 WETQTKFHP
-362 ELNEKLK
+362 ELNDKLK

-414 WQNLNNILIKNETT
+414 WQNLNNVVVKNEIT
-428 KEPFVLNEELKNV
+428 KEPFLLDEDLKKL

-446 FFKESMTDAQMM
+446 LFKESMTDSQLLN
-458 AFCDLKKGNHTA
+458 FCGLKKA
-470 NFKKI
+470 EYSVNFKKI

-483 IFKAFEKILI
+483 IFKAFEKILV
-493 LEGYDE
+493 LEGNDE
-499 LDFSKLDAI
+499 LDISKLDAI
-508 DIKQIFKSAFKD
+508 DIKTIIKSVFSD
-520 LEINTAIL
+520 LEINTEL
-528 DFDPTIQGND
+528 LNFDPTIKGND
-538 FDKQGYYQLWHL
+538 FDKQPYYQLWHL
-550 LYSSEE
+550 LYSSDE

-562 SLMKK
+562 TLMTK
-567 FGFKENHVPFLL
+567 FGFKDNHIPFLL
-579 NINLQAD
+579 NVKLQAD
-586 YGSLSAKAIKKVLPH
+586 YGSLSAKAIKKVVPYLM
-601 LIDGHIYDKSCLMVG
+601 DGHIYDKACLLVG
-616 YNHSSSLTKE
+616 YNHSSSLTTE
-626 QNNDRVLKETL
+626 QNNERILKDTL
-637 DLLKKNSLRNPV
+637 ELLKKNSLRNPV

-662 AIIKDPEMGKPDE
+662 AIIADPTMGKPDE

-693 MTKAINKSTAEHDKI
+693 MTKAINKSTAEHEQI
-708 RQLLSS
+708 RKLLHS
-714 VEFGIKRVTRNDI
+714 EFGIHRVTRNDI

-732 WEECGRISIYTGNP
+732 WKESDGISLYTGKP
-746 IKGSDLFSKEYD
+746 IEPSMLFSKVYD

-788 NKTAYSYL
+788 NKTAYSFL
-796 KEKISENDFA
+796 KEKLSENDFA

-819 KIKSYTKYK
+819 KIKNYTKYK

-836 IPEDFIARQLRE
+836 IPEGFIDRQLRE

-857 EILLEVSRNV
+857 DILLEVSRNV

-893 EKYDKLGLT
+893 VKYHKLGLT
-902 HIEEGKNGERL
+902 KEEEGKNGERL
-913 YKIKDWTKRNDHRH
+913 YKILDWTKRNDHRH

-940 AYIQYLNN
+940 VYIQYLNN
-948 LNAKTQDEKKTGAI
+948 LNAKTQGEKKAGAI

-969 LERDKNGK
+969 LERDKNNK
-977 LRFIAPMDNF
+977 LRFKSPMVNF
-987 REEAKKQLENILISY
+987 REEAKKQLESILISY
-1002 KAKNKVVTKNKNTTK
+1002 KAKNKVVTKNKNITK

-1032 QLHKETVYGK
+1032 QLHEATIYGK

-1048 KEEKVGANFTEEYI
+1048 KEESVNAKFTEEFI
-1062 QKVAKK
+1062 AKVAKK

-1077 LEENDNNPKKA
+1077 LKQNGNDPKKA
-1088 FTGKNALNKMPIYIS
+1088 FTGKNALNKTPIYIS

-1108 VVPEKVKM
+1108 VVSEKVKT
-1116 VWLEADYTIRKDITP
+1116 VWFENNYTIRKDITP
-1131 DLKIDKVIDIGLK
+1131 DNFKDLKSIDKVIDIGLK
-1144 TILQERLAE
+1144 TVLKNQLEE
-1153 FGNDPK
+1153 FDGDAK

-1183 TISGVSNAQALH
+1183 TISGINSVQSIH

-1202 NEILDKNGKQI
+1202 NDILDQNDNPI

-1226 AIYRDEK
+1226 AIYEDEK
-1233 GNLQEEV
+1233 GNLQEEIV
-1240 VSFYDAVVRRNLG
+1240 TFFDAVIRKNEG
-1253 FSVIN
+1253 FSIIN
-1258 KNHEEGWEFLFS
+1258 KNHSSGWKFLFT
-1270 MKQNEFFI
+1270 MKKNEFFI
-1278 FPSNSFNP
+1278 FPSENFNP
-1286 HEIDLLELNN
+1286 DEIDLLNPIN
-1296 YHLISP
+1296 YSLISP
-1302 NIFRVQKISTKNYMF
+1302 NLFKVQSLSIIKYGNATIRDFKFR
-1317 NHHLETKAVDG
+1317 HHLETTVTD
-1328 EMLKSKKELSKITYH
+1328 KKELVNITYKQ
-1343 FIQTPANLN
+1343 IKSLIPLQN
-1352 GIIKV
+1352 IVKV

>member
-26 NETSSIIN
+26 NETSTIVN
-34 TGVRIT
+34 TGVRIVPLT
-40 QFDNFSKVDKTG
+40 TD
-52 KVSESKN
+52 EEA
-59 PVSDFNSGNG
+59 DFKKGNTI
-69 LSPNAGRTL
+69 SINADRTL
-78 KRGARRSL
+78 KRGARRGL
-86 QRFKQRRNALL
+86 QRFKQRREALL
-97 EIFSKIK
+97 ETFSKII
-104 FIPTDFVYAENGTDT
+104 FIPTNFNYAEIGLAS
-119 TFSSYRLRAKAAT
+119 TFSSYQLRAKSAT
-132 EAVSKDELVQV
+132 EVVTKEELVQV

-152 YKSSRKAKTADEGDA
+152 YKSSRKAKTSEEGDA
-167 VDGMKIAKEIFEN
+167 IDGMKIAKEIFEN
-180 NLTPGQWIYNSL
+180 NFTPGQWVYNSL
-192 SKGEK
+192 SNGGK
-197 FVPDFYRSDL
+197 FIPDFYRSDL
-207 QKELE
+207 KKELE
-212 KIVRFQNQF
+212 RIVHFQNQF

-227 EKLLEDIQG
+227 DKLLEDING
-236 KARTVTSQYFSK
+236 KTRTTTSQHFTK
-248 TLNIPLAENK
+248 ILKIELTENK

-272 NEALTIE
+272 NESLTNE

-317 ETVGQFQYKQIQEN
+317 ETVGQFQYKQLQEN
-331 RHAKLKNQV
+331 SHTKLKNQV

-353 WETQAKFHS
+353 WKTQSKFHS

-369 SEVRD
+369 IEVKE

-406 PLFQEFRI
+406 PLFQDFRI
-414 WQNLNNILIKNETT
+414 WQNINNIVVKNENT
-428 KEPFVLNEELKNV
+428 KEIFLLDEDLKKN

-446 FFKESMTDAQMM
+446 LFNESMTDAQMLT
-458 AFCDLKKGNHTA
+458 FCDLKKGIHTV
-470 NFKKI
+470 NFKKV
-475 EGNRTNTE
+475 EGNRTNNS
-483 IFKAFEKILI
+483 IYKAFEKILEV
-493 LEGYDE
+493 EGYE
-499 LDFSKLDAI
+499 MDFSKM
-508 DIKQIFKSAFKD
+508 KC
-520 LEINTAIL
+520 LEIREAVFTIFESLNITTTIL
-528 DFDPTIQGND
+528 DFDPNIQGND
-538 FDKQGYYQLWHL
+538 FDKQSYYQLWHL
-550 LYSSEE
+550 LYSAE
-556 DEPLKK
+556 DDDFLKK
-562 SLMKK
+562 SLMNK
-567 FGFKENHVPFLL
+567 FGFKENHIPFLL
-579 NINLQAD
+579 NINLQGD

-601 LIDGHIYDKSCLMVG
+601 LMDGQIYDKACLMAG
-616 YNHSSSLTKE
+616 YNHSSSLSTE
-626 QNNDRVLKETL
+626 QNNDRILKDTL
-637 DLLKKNSLRNPV
+637 ELLKKNSLRNPV

-662 AIIKDPEMGKPDE
+662 AIMRDPAMGKPDE

-688 EQRSE
+688 EQRSD
-693 MTKAINKSTAEHDKI
+693 MTKAINKSTTEHEQI
-708 RQLLSS
+708 RKLLHS
-714 VEFGIKRVTRNDI
+714 EFGIHRVTRNDI

-732 WEECGRISIYTGNP
+732 WKETDGISLYTGKP
-746 IKGSDLFSKEYD
+746 IEPSKLFSKEYD

-775 KTICER
+775 KTVCER

-788 NKTAYSYL
+788 NKTAYSFL
-796 KEKISENDFA
+796 QEKLSAEEFDQFEKRVRSLFGKIS
-806 QYENRVKDLFKTG
+806 R
-819 KIKSYTKYK
+819 TKQN

-836 IPEDFIARQLRE
+836 IPEGFIDRQLRE

-902 HIEEGKNGERL
+902 YEEKGKNGERL
-913 YKIKDWTKRNDHRH
+913 SKIKNWTKRNDHRH

-948 LNAKTQDEKKTGAI
+948 LNARDINTKKGNSI
-962 YGIETKY
+962 LGIESKY
-969 LERDKNGK
+969 LKRDKNNK

-987 REEAKKQLENILISY
+987 REESKKQLESILISY

-1042 LQQYVT
+1042 LQRYET
-1048 KEEKVGANFTEEYI
+1048 KEESVNTKFNEEYI
-1062 QKVAKK
+1062 TKVAKK
-1068 EYREALLKR
+1068 EYREALLRR
-1077 LEENDNNPKKA
+1077 LQENSNDPKKA

-1103 LKDNI
+1103 LKENI
-1108 VVPEKVKM
+1108 VVPEKVKI
-1116 VWLEADYTIRKDITP
+1116 VWLEDYYTIRKDITP
-1131 DLKIDKVIDIGLK
+1131 DNFKDLKSIAKVMDSGLK
-1144 TILQERLAE
+1144 TILEERLAE
-1153 FGNDPK
+1153 YGNDSK

-1195 TKKDHLG
+1195 TKKDHFG
-1202 NEILDKNGKQI
+1202 NEILGENDNPI

-1258 KNHEEGWEFLFS
+1258 KTHEKGWEFLFS

-1278 FPSNSFNP
+1278 FPSESFNP
-1286 HEIDLLELNN
+1286 HEMDLLNPSN

-1302 NIFRVQKISTKNYMF
+1302 NIFRVQKFGSLLSGF
-1317 NHHLETKAVDG
+1317 WFRHHLETQI
-1328 EMLKSKKELSKITYH
+1328 ETPKELKGIT
-1343 FIQTPANLN
+1343 FKVIQSANNLKN
-1352 GIIKV
+1352 IIKV
-1357 RINHLGKIVQIG
+1357 RINHIGQIVHLG

>member
-13 SIGWSFINEAENE
+13 SIGWSFINEADNE

-34 TGVRIT
+34 TGVRIVPLT
-40 QFDNFSKVDKTG
+40 TD
-52 KVSESKN
+52 EEA
-59 PVSDFNSGNG
+59 DFKKGNTI
-69 LSPNAGRTL
+69 SINADRTL
-78 KRGARRSL
+78 KRGARRGL
-86 QRFKQRRNALL
+86 QRFKLRRNALL

-104 FIPTDFVYAENGTDT
+104 FIPSNYIYAETGKST
-119 TFSSYRLRAKAAT
+119 TFSSYQLRAKSVV
-132 EAVSKDELVQV
+132 EAVTKEEFVQI

-152 YKSSRKAKTADEGDA
+152 YKSSRKIKSAEEGDA
-167 VDGMKIAKEIFEN
+167 IDGMKIAKDIFEN
-180 NLTPGQWIYNSL
+180 NLTPGQWVYNSL
-192 SKGEK
+192 SNGGK
-197 FVPDFYRSDL
+197 FIPDFYRSDL
-207 QKELE
+207 HKELE
-212 KIVRFQNQF
+212 KIVNFQKQF
-221 HSEQMN
+221 YTEQMN
-227 EKLLEDIQG
+227 DKLLEDIQG
-236 KARTVTSQYFSK
+236 KSRTQTSQHFTK
-248 TLNIPLAENK
+248 ILKIELAENK

-272 NEALTIE
+272 NDAIANE
-279 LDLKVLAF
+279 LDLKILAF

-317 ETVGQFQYKQIQEN
+317 ETVGQFQYNQLQKN
-331 RHAKLKNQV
+331 AHTKLKNQV
-340 FYRQDYLDEFEKI
+340 FYRQDYLDEFEKN
-353 WETQAKFHS
+353 WETQMKFHP
-362 ELNEKLK
+362 ELNDQLK

-414 WQNLNNILIKNETT
+414 WQNLNNIVVKNEST
-428 KEPFVLNEELKNV
+428 KEPFLLEEDLKQL

-446 FFKESMTDAQMM
+446 LFKESMTDAQMLS
-458 AFCDLKKGNHTA
+458 FCDLKKGTHTV

-508 DIKQIFKSAFKD
+508 DIKQIFKSAFVD
-520 LEINTAIL
+520 LGISTAIL
-528 DFDPTIQGND
+528 DFDPKIQGND
-538 FDKQGYYQLWHL
+538 FDKQTYYQFWHL
-550 LYSSEE
+550 LYSAE
-556 DEPLKK
+556 DDDKLKETLK
-562 SLMKK
+562 NK
-567 FGFKENHVPFLL
+567 FGFKENHLPFLL
-579 NINLQAD
+579 NISLQAD
-586 YGSLSAKAIKKVLPH
+586 YGSLSAKAIKKILPH
-601 LIDGHIYDKSCLMVG
+601 LMDGQIYDKACLITG
-616 YNHSSSLTKE
+616 YNHSSSLTTE
-626 QNNDRVLKETL
+626 QNNDRILKDTL
-637 DLLKKNSLRNPV
+637 ELLKKNSLRNPV

-675 IRVELARELKNNN
+675 IRVELARELKANN
-688 EQRSE
+688 EQRSD

-708 RQLLSS
+708 RQLLRT
-714 VEFGIKRVTRNDI
+714 EFGIPRVTRNDI

-732 WEECGRISIYTGNP
+732 WKETEGISIYTGKT
-746 IKGSDLFSKEYD
+746 IEASRLFTKEYD

-763 PKSRLFDDSFSN
+763 PKSRLFDDSFAN

-788 NKTAYSYL
+788 NKTAYSFL
-796 KEKISENDFA
+796 QEKLSAEDFDQFEKRVKSLFGKIS
-806 QYENRVKDLFKTG
+806 R
-819 KIKSYTKYK
+819 TKQN
-828 KLLMADNE
+828 KLLMTDNE
-836 IPEDFIARQLRE
+836 IPEGFIDRQLRE

-867 TATIGSVTDKLRE
+867 TATIGSVTDKLRD

-948 LNAKTQDEKKTGAI
+948 LNAKTQGDKKALSI
-962 YGIETKY
+962 VGIEAKY
-969 LERDKNGK
+969 LKRDKNNK
-977 LRFIAPMDNF
+977 LRFIPPMENF
-987 REEAKKQLENILISY
+987 REEAKKQLDSILISY
-1002 KAKNKVVTKNKNTTK
+1002 KAKNKVVTKNKNVTK

-1042 LQQYVT
+1042 LKQYAT
-1048 KEEKVGANFTEEYI
+1048 KEERVSASFTKEYI

-1077 LEENDNNPKKA
+1077 LEENNNDPKKA
-1088 FTGKNALNKMPIYIS
+1088 FTGKNSLSKTPIYTS
-1103 LKDNI
+1103 LKNNI
-1108 VVPEKVKM
+1108 VMPEKVKI

-1131 DLKIDKVIDIGLK
+1131 DLKIEKVIDVGLK
-1144 TILQERLAE
+1144 TILQDRLNE
-1153 FGNDPK
+1153 FNGDAK

-1173 KEKGIAIKRV
+1173 REKGIAIKRV

-1195 TKKDHLG
+1195 IKKDHFG
-1202 NEILDKNGKQI
+1202 NDILDENGNPT

-1233 GNLQEEV
+1233 GNLQDEV
-1240 VSFYDAVVRRNLG
+1240 ISFFEAVTRNNLG
-1253 FSVIN
+1253 LSIIN
-1258 KNHEEGWEFLFS
+1258 KNHEKDWEFLLS

-1278 FPSNSFNP
+1278 FPSEGFNP
-1286 HEIDLLELNN
+1286 KEIDLYNPINKE
-1296 YHLISP
+1296 LISK
-1302 NIFRVQKISTKNYMF
+1302 NLFRVQKFSKVGYGNTSIRDYVF
-1317 NHHLETKAVDG
+1317 RHHLETTINDV
-1328 EMLKSKKELSKITYH
+1328 KELKDKTYRSIKSLPY
-1343 FIQTPANLN
+1343 FE

-1357 RINHLGKIVQIG
+1357 RINHLGQIVQLG

>member
-26 NETSSIIN
+26 NELSAIIN
-34 TGVRIT
+34 TGVRIVPLT
-40 QFDNFSKVDKTG
+40 TD
-52 KVSESKN
+52 EEA
-59 PVSDFNSGNG
+59 DFKKGNTI
-69 LSPNAGRTL
+69 SINADRTL
-78 KRGARRSL
+78 KRGARRGL
-86 QRFKQRRNALL
+86 QRFKQRRSALL
-97 EIFSKIK
+97 EIFRKIK
-104 FIPTDFVYAENGTDT
+104 FIPTDFIYAETGTAT
-119 TFSSYRLRAKAAT
+119 TFSTYQLRAKSAT
-132 EAVSKDELVQV
+132 EAVTKEELVQV

-152 YKSSRKAKTADEGDA
+152 YKSSRKAKTVEEGDA
-167 VDGMKIAKEIFEN
+167 IDGMKIAKEIFDN

-192 SKGEK
+192 SKGGK
-197 FVPDFYRSDL
+197 FIPDFYRSDL

-212 KIVRFQNQF
+212 KIVSFQNQF
-221 HSEQMN
+221 HPEQMN
-227 EKLLEDIQG
+227 DKLLEDIQG

-248 TLNIPLAENK
+248 TLNIPLVENK
-258 GTREETK
+258 GTREEIK

-272 NEALTIE
+272 NEALANE
-279 LDLKVLAF
+279 LDLKILAF
-287 IITEINNQINQSSGY
+287 IITEINNQINKSSGY

-317 ETVGQFQYKQIQEN
+317 VTVGQFQYKQLKEN
-331 RHAKLKNQV
+331 QHAKLKNQV

-353 WETQAKFHS
+353 WKTQSKCHL
-362 ELNEKLK
+362 ELNDKLK

-414 WQNLNNILIKNETT
+414 WQNLNNIVVKNETT
-428 KEPFVLNEELKNV
+428 KEVYELSEDLKQL
-441 IAQEL
+441 IAKEL
-446 FFKESMTDAQMM
+446 EFKESITDVQMLT
-458 AFCDLKKGNHTA
+458 FCELKKGTHTV

-475 EGNRTNTE
+475 EGSRTNTS
-483 IFKAFEKILI
+483 IFKAFEKILEV
-493 LEGYDE
+493 EGYE
-499 LDFSKLDAI
+499 MDFSKM
-508 DIKQIFKSAFKD
+508 KP
-520 LEINTAIL
+520 LEIKEAVTPIFETLNINTNIL
-528 DFDPTIQGND
+528 DFNPAIQGNN
-538 FDKQGYYQLWHL
+538 FDKQPYYQLWHL
-550 LYSSEE
+550 LYSAE
-556 DEPLKK
+556 DDDKLKETLK
-562 SLMKK
+562 NK
-567 FGFKENHVPFLL
+567 FGFKENHLPFLL

-601 LIDGHIYDKSCLMVG
+601 LMDGQIYDKACLIAG
-616 YNHSSSLTKE
+616 YNHSSSLTTE
-626 QNNDRVLKETL
+626 QNNQRVLKDSLE
-637 DLLKKNSLRNPV
+637 LLKKNSLRNPV

-662 AIIKDPEMGKPDE
+662 AIIKDPAMGKPDE
-675 IRVELARELKNNN
+675 IRIELARELKNNN
-688 EQRSE
+688 EQRKE
-693 MTKAINKSTAEHDKI
+693 MTNNINKSTAEHEQI
-708 RQLLSS
+708 RKLLHT
-714 VEFGIKRVTRNDI
+714 EFGIYRVTRNDI

-732 WEECGRISIYTGNP
+732 WKECDGISLYTGKP
-746 IKGSDLFSKEYD
+746 IEPSKLFTKDYD

-788 NKTAYSYL
+788 NKTAYSFL
-796 KEKISENDFA
+796 QEKLSSEEFDQFEKRVKSLFGKIS
-806 QYENRVKDLFKTG
+806 R
-819 KIKSYTKYK
+819 TKQN

-836 IPEDFIARQLRE
+836 IPEGFIERQLRE

-867 TATIGSVTDKLRE
+867 TATIGSVTDKLRD
-880 DWELVD
+880 DWELID

-948 LNAKTQDEKKTGAI
+948 LNAKTQGEKKAGAI

-969 LERDKNGK
+969 LERDKNNK
-977 LRFIAPMDNF
+977 LRFIKPIPNF
-987 REEAKKQLENILISY
+987 REEAKKQLESILISY
-1002 KAKNKVVTKNKNTTK
+1002 KAKNKVVTKNKNIIK

-1042 LQQYVT
+1042 LQQYAT
-1048 KEEKVGANFTEEYI
+1048 KEEKVGANFTEQYI

-1077 LEENDNNPKKA
+1077 LQENGNDSKKA
-1088 FTGKNALNKMPIYIS
+1088 FTGKNALNKTPIYLS
-1103 LKDNI
+1103 LKENI
-1108 VVPEKVKM
+1108 VVPEKVKI

-1131 DLKIDKVIDIGLK
+1131 DLKIDKVIDVGLK
-1144 TILQERLAE
+1144 TILQDRLNE

-1195 TKKDHLG
+1195 TKKDHFG
-1202 NEILDKNGKQI
+1202 NEILDEDKNSI

-1218 STGNNHHV
+1218 STGSNHHV

-1233 GNLQEEV
+1233 GNLQDEV
-1240 VSFYDAVVRRNLG
+1240 ISFFEAVTRNNLG
-1253 FSVIN
+1253 LSIIN
-1258 KNHEEGWEFLFS
+1258 KNHEKRWEFLFS

-1278 FPSNSFNP
+1278 FPSEGFNP
-1286 HEIDLLELNN
+1286 KEFDLYNPVNKE
-1296 YHLISP
+1296 LISK
-1302 NIFRVQKISTKNYMF
+1302 NLFRVQKFSKVEYGNTSVRDYVF
-1317 NHHLETKAVDG
+1317 RHHLETTINDI
-1328 EMLKSKKELSKITYH
+1328 KELKDKTYKSIKSLPY
-1343 FIQTPANLN
+1343 FE

-1357 RINHLGKIVQIG
+1357 RINHLGQIVQLG

>member
-13 SIGWSFINEAENE
+13 SIGWSFINEADND

-34 TGVRIT
+34 TGVRIVPLT
-40 QFDNFSKVDKTG
+40 TD
-52 KVSESKN
+52 EEA
-59 PVSDFNSGNG
+59 DFKKGNTI
-69 LSPNAGRTL
+69 SINADRTL
-78 KRGARRSL
+78 KRGARRGL
-86 QRFKQRRNALL
+86 QRFKQRREALL
-97 EIFSKIK
+97 ETFNRIK
-104 FIPTDFVYAENGTDT
+104 FIANDFVYAETGTAT
-119 TFSSYRLRAKAAT
+119 TFSSYKLRAKAAV
-132 EAVSKDELVQV
+132 EAVTKEELVQV

-152 YKSSRKAKTADEGDA
+152 YKSSRKAKTAEEGDA
-167 VDGMKIAKEIFEN
+167 IDGMKIAKEIFEN
-180 NLTPGQWIYNSL
+180 NLTPGQWVYNSL
-192 SKGEK
+192 SKGGK
-197 FVPDFYRSDL
+197 FIPDFYRSDL

-212 KIVRFQNQF
+212 KIVGFQNQF
-221 HSEQMN
+221 HSEQIN
-227 EKLLEDIQG
+227 DKLLEDIQG
-236 KARTVTSQYFSK
+236 KSRTQTSQYFSK

-272 NEALTIE
+272 NDALANE

-317 ETVGQFQYKQIQEN
+317 ETVGQFQYKQLHKN
-331 RHAKLKNQV
+331 AHAKLKNQV

-353 WETQAKFHS
+353 WETQVKFHP
-362 ELNEKLK
+362 ELNDKLK

-383 KSQKHLVSFC
+383 KSQKHLISFC

-414 WQNLNNILIKNETT
+414 WQNLNNVVVKNETT
-428 KEPFVLNEELKNV
+428 KEVYELSEELKQL
-441 IAQEL
+441 IAEEL
-446 FFKESMTDAQMM
+446 QFKESMTDVQMLT
-458 AFCDLKKGNHTA
+458 FCELKKGTHTV

-475 EGNRTNTE
+475 EGSRTNSS
-483 IFKAFEKILI
+483 IFKVFEKILEV
-493 LEGYDE
+493 EGYE
-499 LDFSKLDAI
+499 MDFSKMKPLEIREAVAP
-508 DIKQIFKSAFKD
+508 IFET
-520 LEINTAIL
+520 LNINTAIL
-528 DFDPTIQGND
+528 DFDPSIQGND
-538 FDKQGYYQLWHL
+538 FDKQPYYQLWHL
-550 LYSSEE
+550 LYSAE
-556 DEPLKK
+556 DDDKLKETLK
-562 SLMKK
+562 NK
-567 FGFKENHVPFLL
+567 FGFKENHIPFLL

-586 YGSLSAKAIKKVLPH
+586 YGSLSAKAIKKILPH
-601 LIDGHIYDKSCLMVG
+601 LMDGHIYDKACTLVG
-616 YNHSSSLTKE
+616 YNHSSSLTTE
-626 QNNDRVLKETL
+626 QNNERVLKDTL
-637 DLLKKNSLRNPV
+637 ELLKKNSLRNPV

-662 AIIKDPEMGKPDE
+662 AIMKDPAMGKPDE

-693 MTKAINKSTAEHDKI
+693 MTKAINKSTAEHDQI
-708 RQLLSS
+708 RKLLHT
-714 VEFGIKRVTRNDI
+714 EFGIARVTRNDI

-732 WEECGRISIYTGNP
+732 WKETDGISLYTGKP
-746 IKGSDLFSKEYD
+746 IEPSKLFTKDYD

-788 NKTAYSYL
+788 NKTAYSFL
-796 KEKISENDFA
+796 QEKLSPEEFDQFEKRVKSLFGKIS
-806 QYENRVKDLFKTG
+806 R
-819 KIKSYTKYK
+819 TKQN

-836 IPEDFIARQLRE
+836 IPEGFIDRQLRE

-857 EILLEVSRNV
+857 EILLQVSRNV

-902 HIEEGKNGERL
+902 HIEEGKHGERL

-948 LNAKTQDEKKTGAI
+948 LNSRSINIKEISEATDKKSKI
-962 YGIETKY
+962 IIGIETKY
-969 LERDKNGK
+969 LERDKNNK
-977 LRFIAPMDNF
+977 LRFIPPMENF
-987 REEAKKQLENILISY
+987 REEAKKQLGSILISY
-1002 KAKNKVVTKNKNTTK
+1002 KAKNKVVTKNKNITK

-1048 KEEKVGANFTEEYI
+1048 KEEKVNANFTEDYI

-1077 LEENDNNPKKA
+1077 LEENGNDPKKA
-1088 FTGKNALNKMPIYIS
+1088 FTGKNTLNKTPIYIS

-1108 VVPEKVKM
+1108 VVPEKVKI

-1144 TILQERLAE
+1144 TILQDRLVE

-1159 KAFVNLDENPIWQN
+1159 KAFINLDENPIWQN

-1195 TKKDHLG
+1195 TKKDHFG
-1202 NEILDKNGKQI
+1202 NEILDENGNPI

-1226 AIYRDEK
+1226 AIYKDEK

-1240 VSFYDAVVRRNLG
+1240 VSFYDAVVRKNLG
-1253 FSVIN
+1253 LSVIN
-1258 KNHEEGWEFLFS
+1258 KNHEKGWEFLFS

-1278 FPSNSFNP
+1278 FPSESFNP
-1286 HEIDLLELNN
+1286 QEIDLLNPSN

-1302 NIFRVQKISTKNYMF
+1302 NIFRVQKFTIKDYF
-1317 NHHLETKAVDG
+1317 FRHHLETTVEDI
-1328 EMLKSKKELSKITYH
+1328 KELKDISFKRLGI
-1343 FIQTPANLN
+1343 N
-1352 GIIKV
+1352 GINNVTKV
-1357 RINHLGKIVQIG
+1357 RINHLGKIVHLG

>member
-34 TGVRIT
+34 TGVRIVPLT
-40 QFDNFSKVDKTG
+40 TD
-52 KVSESKN
+52 EEA
-59 PVSDFNSGNG
+59 DFKKGNTI
-69 LSPNAGRTL
+69 SINADRTL
-78 KRGARRSL
+78 KRGSRRGL
-86 QRFKQRRNALL
+86 QRFKQRRDALL
-97 EIFSKIK
+97 ETFTKMK
-104 FIPTDFVYAENGTDT
+104 FIPTNFIYAETGSAT
-119 TFSSYRLRAKAAT
+119 TFSSYQLRAKSAT
-132 EAVSKDELVQV
+132 EAVTKEELVQV

-152 YKSSRKAKTADEGDA
+152 YKSSRKAKTAEEGDA
-167 VDGMKIAKEIFEN
+167 IDGMKIAKEIFEN
-180 NLTPGQWIYNSL
+180 NLTPGQWVYNSL
-192 SKGEK
+192 SKEGK
-197 FVPDFYRSDL
+197 FIPDFYRSDL
-207 QKELE
+207 QKELD

-236 KARTVTSQYFSK
+236 KSRTQTSQHFSK
-248 TLNIPLAENK
+248 TLNIPLTENK

-272 NEALTIE
+272 NEALVNE
-279 LDLKVLAF
+279 LDLKILAF

-317 ETVGQFQYKQIQEN
+317 ETVGQFQYKQLQKN
-331 RHAKLKNQV
+331 AKAKLKNQV

-353 WETQAKFHS
+353 WETQSKFHP

-414 WQNLNNILIKNETT
+414 WQNLNNVVVKNETT
-428 KEPFVLNEELKNV
+428 KEIFLLDEDLKKN

-446 FFKESMTDAQMM
+446 LFKESITDAQMLT
-458 AFCDLKKGNHTA
+458 FCELKKGTHTV

-475 EGNRTNTE
+475 EGNRTNTS
-483 IFKAFEKILI
+483 IYKAFEKILEV
-493 LEGYDE
+493 EGYE
-499 LDFSKLDAI
+499 MDFSKKIPLEIRETVA
-508 DIKQIFKSAFKD
+508 QIFET
-520 LEINTAIL
+520 LNINTTIL
-528 DFDPTIQGND
+528 NFDPTIQGNN
-538 FDKQGYYQLWHL
+538 FDKQSYYQFWHL
-550 LYSSEE
+550 LYSAE
-556 DEPLKK
+556 DDDFLKK
-562 SLMKK
+562 SLMNK
-567 FGFKENHVPFLL
+567 FGFKENHIPFLL

-586 YGSLSAKAIKKVLPH
+586 YGSLSAKAIKKILPH
-601 LIDGHIYDKSCLMVG
+601 LMDGHIYDKACLMAG
-616 YNHSSSLTKE
+616 YNHSSSLTTEK
-626 QNNDRVLKETL
+626 NNERVLKDTL
-637 DLLKKNSLRNPV
+637 ELLKKNSLRNPV

-662 AIIKDPEMGKPDE
+662 AIIKDPAMGKPDE

-693 MTKAINKSTAEHDKI
+693 MTKAINKSTTEHEQI
-708 RQLLSS
+708 RKLLHT
-714 VEFGIKRVTRNDI
+714 EFGIHRVTRNDI

-732 WEECGRISIYTGNP
+732 WKECDGISLYTGKP
-746 IKGSDLFSKEYD
+746 IEPSKLFTKDYD

-788 NKTAYSYL
+788 NKTAYSFL
-796 KEKISENDFA
+796 KEKLSSEEFDQF
-806 QYENRVKDLFKTG
+806 EKRVKSLFG
-819 KIKSYTKYK
+819 KISRTKQN

-836 IPEDFIARQLRE
+836 IPEGFIERQLRE

-867 TATIGSVTDKLRE
+867 TSTIGSVTDKLRE

-902 HIEEGKNGERL
+902 HIEEGKQGERL

-948 LNAKTQDEKKTGAI
+948 LNAKTQGDKKADSI
-962 YGIETKY
+962 FGIETKY
-969 LERDKNGK
+969 LKRDKNNK
-977 LRFIAPMDNF
+977 LRFIEPMPNF
-987 REEAKKQLENILISY
+987 REVSKKQLENILISY

-1017 KSGGTNQKIQLTPRG
+1017 KSGGVNQKIQLTPRG

-1042 LQQYVT
+1042 LQQYAT
-1048 KEEKVGANFTEEYI
+1048 KEEKVNASFTKEYI
-1062 QKVAKK
+1062 LKVAKK

-1077 LEENDNNPKKA
+1077 LEENDNDPKKA
-1088 FTGKNALNKMPIYIS
+1088 FTGKNALTKTPIYIS

-1108 VVPEKVKM
+1108 IVPEKVKI

-1144 TILQERLAE
+1144 TILQDRLNE

-1195 TKKDHLG
+1195 TKKDHFG
-1202 NEILDKNGKQI
+1202 NEILDENGNPI

-1226 AIYRDEK
+1226 AVYRDEK

-1258 KNHEEGWEFLFS
+1258 KNHEKGWEFLFS

-1278 FPSNSFNP
+1278 FPSESFNP
-1286 HEIDLLELNN
+1286 HEIDLLNPNN

-1302 NIFRVQKISTKNYMF
+1302 YIFRVQKISTKNYMF

-1343 FIQTPANLN
+1343 FIQTPTNLN

-1357 RINHLGKIVQIG
+1357 RINHLGQIVQKG